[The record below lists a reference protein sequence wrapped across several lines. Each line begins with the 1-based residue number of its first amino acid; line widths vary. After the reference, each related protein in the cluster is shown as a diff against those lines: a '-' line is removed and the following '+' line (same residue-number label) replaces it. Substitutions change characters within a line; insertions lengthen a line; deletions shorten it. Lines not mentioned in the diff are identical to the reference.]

1 MPTPLRRRLRLFR
14 RYAITATALALVA
27 IALLVGAASQ
37 ALPLAEQRPQ
47 QIAAWLSERA
57 GQPIAFDRLQTEW
70 TRRGPLLRL
79 DGLRIGPHGEVRVG
93 QAEILLAMYAGLLP
107 GHSLTEV
114 RLRGL
119 ALTLQR
125 SDDGVW
131 SVQGLPAGRRSDPL
145 EALRRLGEI
154 QVAEARLRVAAPS
167 IGVDTTLPRIDLRL
181 RVNGST
187 VKVGSRA
194 WIDLQRAPLTTVIAF
209 DRDSGDG
216 STYAQADPA
225 DLAAWAALLQFGG
238 MRVDGGGGRLQA
250 WAQLRARR
258 ITAVTVDADLQQLRL
273 SGAALPEQTARRTL
287 VWERLQARARW
298 QTIDG
303 GWRMDAPLLRL
314 GQAARLQRLDG
325 LSIAGGRRYAVVG
338 KHLDVSGLIAAAALS
353 EQLSPGLRRWLSLSR
368 PQLRLADLQI
378 AGEQGGAVR
387 AQGRIEELGFL
398 PVGNAPGISG
408 LRGRIDGDA
417 QAIQLDPAADAT
429 LRFDWPT
436 GFGVVHEL
444 QLAGSIVGWRDG
456 AGWQVATPALR
467 VQARDYGASVRGGL
481 WFQNDGS
488 RPRIQ
493 LATQLDDVALPVAR
507 KFWIR
512 SKMSKAAID
521 WLDTA
526 VAGGVITGGTGLVSG
541 DLDDWPFDNND
552 GRFEAFG
559 QIRDGVIPFNPD
571 WPAMEQ
577 VQADLRFI
585 GNGFSLQGKGE
596 LAGAPIASLEAGI
609 PSFATSELYVRAST
623 RADAAQLLGMLR
635 KSPLE
640 QRYGDTLRN
649 LTVSGPAAVSF
660 DLLRPLR
667 TGGVG
672 GHLQGTV
679 ALQGARLG
687 DARWNLAFDQVSGQ
701 AEYRD
706 SGFAA
711 ERLSVQHQGRSGELS
726 LRAGGFVQDPKQAFE
741 ACFGATL
748 DAKELFDR
756 APQMEWLRPYVHG
769 SAPWQVGVDVPLT
782 SPGQADAQALLTLRS
797 QLVGITLDLPAPL
810 DKAATQPLDT
820 QVRVALPVGDGDIDV
835 AFGKLVA
842 LKASSQGNQTGVRV
856 VMGTDTVTERPPANG
871 LVVTGR
877 TASLD
882 AIDWISLARGSSE
895 PDMPP
900 LPGQPAA
907 PKQDAVPLQ
916 QVDVQADR
924 LLMIGGVFPQTRL
937 RLRPTRDAVAV
948 TLDGPSLAGQLS
960 VPNADGAAVQGKLS
974 TVHWQPVAA
983 PAEPAAPEPGDPL
996 AGALPEPARRAVA
1009 EFDPVS
1015 IPPLSLDIDDL
1026 QVGKMTLGAA
1036 TLRSSRLT
1044 DGMQVDQLQLRSND
1058 QNIGLTGAWRG
1069 KGDSASTRLSARV
1082 DSRNLGN
1089 LLQNLTLGGQLRGGE
1104 GQLELNA
1111 GWQGSPTGFALGSLD
1126 GDLKIDVRNG
1136 QLLEVDPGA
1145 GRVLGL
1151 LSVAQLPRRLM
1162 FDFRD
1167 FFSKGLAF
1175 NKLDGQVRFGEGFA
1189 RTDAIRIEGPAADI
1203 AIRGQTDL
1211 RAQTFDQTVD
1221 VNPKAGNLLTVVGAV
1236 AGGPVGAAVGAAANA
1251 VLGKPLG
1258 AIGAKTYH
1266 VTGPWKDPQVD
1277 VVEREVRERAPGKPP
1292 AEGAPAATPGAP
1304 GRSPR

>member
-14 RYAITATALALVA
+14 RYAITACALAVVA
-27 IALLVGAASQ
+27 VALLVGAASQ
-37 ALPLAEQRPQ
+37 ALPLAEEHPQ
-47 QIAAWLSERA
+47 QIADWLSQRA
-57 GQPIAFDRLQTEW
+57 GQPIAFDRLDTEW

-93 QAEILLAMYAGLLP
+93 QAEVLLAMYAGLLP

-131 SVQGLPAGRRSDPL
+131 SVQGLPSGKRSDPL

-154 QVAEARLRVAAPS
+154 QLAEARLKVNAPS
-167 IGVDTTLPRIDLRL
+167 IGLDTALPRIDLRL
-181 RVNGST
+181 RVSGST
-187 VKVGSRA
+187 VKVGSRS
-194 WIDLQRAPLTTVIAF
+194 WIDLKRAPLTAVLEF

-216 STYAQADPA
+216 SAYAQADPA
-225 DLAAWAALLQFGG
+225 DLVAWASLLQVGG

-258 ITAVTVDADLQQLRL
+258 ITGVTVDADLTQIAL
-273 SGAALPEQTARRTL
+273 SGAPLPDETARRTL
-287 VWERLQARARW
+287 RWERLQARARW
-298 QTIDG
+298 HTIDG
-303 GWRMDAPLLRL
+303 GWRLDAPVLRL
-314 GQAARLQRLDG
+314 GQAAALQHLDG
-325 LSIAGGRRYAVVG
+325 LSIAGGRHYAVVARQG
-338 KHLDVSGLIAAAALS
+338 EVSGLIAAAALS
-353 EQLSPGLRRWLSLSR
+353 DQLSPALRRWLTLSK
-368 PQLRLADLQI
+368 PQLRVADLQI

-387 AQGRIEELGFL
+387 AQGQIEELGFL
-398 PVGNAPGISG
+398 PVGNSPGISG

-417 QAIQLDPAADAT
+417 QGGELETAPDAMV
-429 LRFDWPT
+429 RFDWPT
-436 GFGVVHEL
+436 GFGVVHEI
-444 QLAGSIVGWRDG
+444 QLAGRIVGWREG

-467 VQARDYGASVRGGL
+467 VQARDYGANVRGGL

-488 RPRIQ
+488 RPRMQ
-493 LATQLDDVALPVAR
+493 LAAQLDDVALPVAR

-521 WLDTA
+521 WLDMA

-541 DLDDWPFDNND
+541 DLDQWPFDDND

-559 QIRDGVIPFNPD
+559 QIREGTIRFSPD
-571 WPAMEQ
+571 WPAMDQ
-577 VQADLRFI
+577 VQADLRFV
-585 GNGFSLQGKGE
+585 GNGFSLQGSGD
-596 LAGAPIASLEAGI
+596 LAGTPIAQLDAGI
-609 PSFATSELYVRAST
+609 PSFKTSELYVRAST
-623 RADAAQLLGMLR
+623 QADAAQLLGMLR

-649 LTVSGPAAVSF
+649 LSVSGPATVRF

-667 TGGVG
+667 TNGVG

-679 ALQGARLG
+679 ALQGAKLA

-711 ERLSVQHQGRSGELS
+711 EHLSVQHQGRTGELA

-741 ACFGATL
+741 ARFGATV
-748 DAKELFDR
+748 DVKELFDR

-769 SAPWQVGVDVPLT
+769 SAPWQVGVDVPLPT
-782 SPGQADAQALLTLRS
+782 PGQADAQALLTLRS
-797 QLVGITLDLPAPL
+797 ELVGTTLDLPAPL
-810 DKAATQPLDT
+810 DKAASQPLDT
-820 QVRVALPVGDGDIDV
+820 QVKLALPVGDGDIDV

-842 LKASSQGNQTGVRV
+842 LKASSQGDQTGVRV

-882 AIDWISLARGSSE
+882 AIDWISLARGSSDA
-895 PDMPP
+895 DMPP
-900 LPGQPAA
+900 LPGQPAT
-907 PKQDAVPLQ
+907 PRKDAVPLQ

-948 TLDGPSLAGQLS
+948 TLDGPSLAGQLT
-960 VPNADGAAVQGKLS
+960 VPNADGGIVQGKLS
-974 TVHWQPVAA
+974 TVRWQPVADA
-983 PAEPAAPEPGDPL
+983 PEPAAPEPGDPL

-1015 IPPLSLDIDDL
+1015 IPPLALDIDDL
-1026 QVGKMTLGAA
+1026 RVGKMTLGAA
-1036 TLRSSRLT
+1036 ILRSSRLT
-1044 DGMQVDQLQLRSND
+1044 DGMQVDQLQLRSDD
-1058 QNIGLTGAWRG
+1058 QSIGLTGAWRG
-1069 KGDSASTRLSARV
+1069 KGDAASTRLSARV

-1126 GDLKIDVRNG
+1126 GNLKVDVRNG

-1175 NKLDGQVRFGEGFA
+1175 NTLDGEVRFGDGFA
-1189 RTDAIRIEGPAADI
+1189 RTDAIRIAGPAAEI

-1277 VVEREVRERAPGKPP
+1277 VVEREARERAPSKPVPAGKP
-1292 AEGAPAATPGAP
+1292 AAP
-1304 GRSPR
+1304 PR

>member
-14 RYAITATALALVA
+14 RYAITACALAVVA
-27 IALLVGAASQ
+27 VALLVGAASQ
-37 ALPLAEQRPQ
+37 LLPLAEEHPQ
-47 QIAAWLSERA
+47 QIADWLSQRA
-57 GQPIAFDRLQTEW
+57 GQQIAFDRLDTEW

-79 DGLRIGPHGEVRVG
+79 DGLRIGPHGDVRVG

-131 SVQGLPAGRRSDPL
+131 SVQGLPSGKRSDPL
-145 EALRRLGEI
+145 DALRRLGEI
-154 QVAEARLRVAAPS
+154 QLAEARLKVSAPS
-167 IGVDTTLPRIDLRL
+167 IGLDTSLPRIDLRL
-181 RVNGST
+181 RVSGST
-187 VKVGSRA
+187 VKVGSRS
-194 WIDLQRAPLTTVIAF
+194 WIDLTRAPLTAVLDF
-209 DRDSGDG
+209 NRDSGDG
-216 STYAQADPA
+216 SAYLQSDPA
-225 DLAAWAALLQFGG
+225 DLAAWASLLQLGG

-258 ITAVTVDADLQQLRL
+258 ITSVVVDADLTQIAL
-273 SGAALPEQTARRTL
+273 SGAPLPDETARRAL
-287 VWERLQARARW
+287 RWERLQARTRW
-298 QTIDG
+298 RTIDG
-303 GWRMDAPLLRL
+303 GWRLDAPVLRL
-314 GQAARLQRLDG
+314 GQAAALQRLDG
-325 LSIAGGRRYAVVG
+325 LSIAGGRRYAVAAKQG
-338 KHLDVSGLIAAAALS
+338 DVSGLIAAAALS
-353 EQLSPGLRRWLSLSR
+353 DQLSPALRRWLILSK
-368 PQLRLADLQI
+368 PQLRVADLQI
-378 AGEQGGAVR
+378 AGEQGGPVR
-387 AQGRIEELGFL
+387 AQGQIEELGFL
-398 PVGNAPGISG
+398 PVGNSPGITG
-408 LRGRIDGDA
+408 LRGRVDGDA
-417 QAIQLDPAADAT
+417 QGGELETAPDAT
-429 LRFDWPT
+429 VRFDWPT
-436 GFGVVHEL
+436 GFGVVHEI
-444 QLAGSIVGWRDG
+444 QLAGKIVGWREG

-467 VQARDYGASVRGGL
+467 VQAKDYGANVRGGL
-481 WFQNDGS
+481 WFQNDGT
-488 RPRIQ
+488 RPRMQ
-493 LATQLDDVALPVAR
+493 LAAQLDDVALPVAR

-521 WLDTA
+521 WLDMA

-541 DLDDWPFDNND
+541 DLDQWPFDNND

-559 QIRDGVIPFNPD
+559 QIRDGTIRFSPD
-571 WPAMEQ
+571 WPAMQQ

-585 GNGFSLQGKGE
+585 GNGFSLQGNGD
-596 LAGAPIASLEAGI
+596 LAGTPIAQLDAGI
-609 PSFATSELYVRAST
+609 PSFKTSELYVRAST
-623 RADAAQLLGMLR
+623 QADAAQLLGMLR

-649 LTVSGPAAVSF
+649 LTVSGPATVNF

-667 TGGVG
+667 TKGVG

-679 ALQGARLG
+679 ALQAAKLA

-711 ERLSVQHQGRSGELS
+711 EHLSVQHQGRTGELA
-726 LRAGGFVQDPKQAFE
+726 LRAGGFVQDPAQAFE
-741 ACFGATL
+741 ARLNATL

-769 SAPWQVGVDVPLT
+769 SAPWQVGVDVPLPT
-782 SPGQADAQALLTLRS
+782 PSQPDAQALLTLRS
-797 QLVGITLDLPAPL
+797 ELMGTTLDLPAPL
-810 DKAATQPLDT
+810 DKAASQPLDT
-820 QVRVALPVGDGDIDV
+820 QVKVALPVGDGDIDV

-842 LKASSQGNQTGVRV
+842 LKASSRGDQTGVRV

-882 AIDWISLARGSSE
+882 AIDWISLARGSSDSDA
-895 PDMPP
+895 DMPP
-900 LPGQPAA
+900 LPGQPAP
-907 PKQDAVPLQ
+907 PKKDAVPLQ
-916 QVDVQADR
+916 QVDVQADK

-948 TLDGPSLAGQLS
+948 TLDGPSLAGQLT
-960 VPNADGAAVQGKLS
+960 VPNADGGIVQGKLS
-974 TVHWQPVAA
+974 TVRWQPVADA
-983 PAEPAAPEPGDPL
+983 PEPAAPEPGDPL

-1015 IPPLSLDIDDL
+1015 IPPLALDIDDL
-1026 QVGKMTLGAA
+1026 RVGKMTLGAA
-1036 TLRSSRLT
+1036 ILRSSRLT
-1044 DGMQVDQLQLRSND
+1044 DGMQVDQLQLRSDD
-1058 QNIGLTGAWRG
+1058 QSIGLTGAWRG
-1069 KGDSASTRLSARV
+1069 KGDAASTRLSARV

-1126 GDLKIDVRNG
+1126 GNLKVDVRNG

-1175 NKLDGQVRFGEGFA
+1175 NTLDGEVRFGDGFA
-1189 RTDAIRIEGPAADI
+1189 RTDAIRIAGPAAEI

-1277 VVEREVRERAPGKPP
+1277 VVEREARERAPSKPAPTGKP
-1292 AEGAPAATPGAP
+1292 AA
-1304 GRSPR
+1304 SPR

>member
-14 RYAITATALALVA
+14 RYAITACALAVVA
-27 IALLVGAASQ
+27 VALLVGAASQ
-37 ALPLAEQRPQ
+37 ALPLAEEHPQ
-47 QIAAWLSERA
+47 QIADWLSQRA
-57 GQPIAFDRLQTEW
+57 GQPIAFDRLDTEW

-93 QAEILLAMYAGLLP
+93 QAEVLLAMYAGLLP

-131 SVQGLPAGRRSDPL
+131 SVQGLPSGKRSDPL

-154 QVAEARLRVAAPS
+154 QLAEARLKVNAPS
-167 IGVDTTLPRIDLRL
+167 IGLDTALPRIDLRL
-181 RVNGST
+181 RVSGST
-187 VKVGSRA
+187 VKVGSRS
-194 WIDLQRAPLTTVIAF
+194 WIDLKRAPLTAVLEF

-216 STYAQADPA
+216 SAYAQADPA
-225 DLAAWAALLQFGG
+225 DLAAWASLLQVGG

-258 ITAVTVDADLQQLRL
+258 ITGVTVDADLTQIAL
-273 SGAALPEQTARRTL
+273 SGAPLPDETARRTL
-287 VWERLQARARW
+287 RWERLQARARW
-298 QTIDG
+298 HTIDG
-303 GWRMDAPLLRL
+303 GWRLDAPVLRL
-314 GQAARLQRLDG
+314 GQAAALQHLDG
-325 LSIAGGRRYAVVG
+325 LSIAGGRHYAVVARQG
-338 KHLDVSGLIAAAALS
+338 EVSGLIAAAALS
-353 EQLSPGLRRWLSLSR
+353 DQLSPALRRWLTLSK
-368 PQLRLADLQI
+368 PQLRVADLQI

-387 AQGRIEELGFL
+387 AQGQIEELGFL
-398 PVGNAPGISG
+398 PVGNSPGISG

-417 QAIQLDPAADAT
+417 QGGELETAPGAT
-429 LRFDWPT
+429 VRFDWPT
-436 GFGVVHEL
+436 GFGVVHEI
-444 QLAGSIVGWRDG
+444 QLAGKIVGWREG

-467 VQARDYGASVRGGL
+467 VQARDYGANVRGGL
-481 WFQNDGS
+481 WFQNDGT
-488 RPRIQ
+488 RPRMQ
-493 LATQLDDVALPVAR
+493 LAAQLDDVALPVAR

-521 WLDTA
+521 WLDMA

-541 DLDDWPFDNND
+541 DLDQWPFDDND

-559 QIRDGVIPFNPD
+559 QIREGTIRFSPD
-571 WPAMEQ
+571 WPAMDQ
-577 VQADLRFI
+577 VQADLRFV
-585 GNGFSLQGKGE
+585 GNGFSLQGSGD
-596 LAGAPIASLEAGI
+596 LAGTPIAQLDAGI
-609 PSFATSELYVRAST
+609 PSFKTSELYVRAST
-623 RADAAQLLGMLR
+623 QADAAQLLGMLR

-649 LTVSGPAAVSF
+649 LSVSGPATVRF

-667 TGGVG
+667 TNGVG

-679 ALQGARLG
+679 ALQGAKLA

-711 ERLSVQHQGRSGELS
+711 EHLSVQHQGRTGELA
-726 LRAGGFVQDPKQAFE
+726 LRAGGFVQDPRQAFE
-741 ACFGATL
+741 ARFGATV
-748 DAKELFDR
+748 DVKELFDR

-769 SAPWQVGVDVPLT
+769 SAPWQVGVDVPLPT
-782 SPGQADAQALLTLRS
+782 PGQADAQALLTLRS
-797 QLVGITLDLPAPL
+797 ELVGTTLDLPAPL
-810 DKAATQPLDT
+810 DKAASQPLDT
-820 QVRVALPVGDGDIDV
+820 QVKLALPVGDGDIDV

-842 LKASSQGNQTGVRV
+842 LKASSHGDQTGVRV

-882 AIDWISLARGSSE
+882 AIDWISLARGSSDA
-895 PDMPP
+895 DMPP
-900 LPGQPAA
+900 LPGQPAT
-907 PKQDAVPLQ
+907 PRKDAVPLQ

-948 TLDGPSLAGQLS
+948 TLDGPSLAGQLT
-960 VPNADGAAVQGKLS
+960 VPNADGGIVQGKLS
-974 TVHWQPVAA
+974 TVRWQPVADA
-983 PAEPAAPEPGDPL
+983 PEPAAPEPGDPL

-1015 IPPLSLDIDDL
+1015 IPPLALDIDDL
-1026 QVGKMTLGAA
+1026 RVGKMTLGAA
-1036 TLRSSRLT
+1036 ILRSSRLT
-1044 DGMQVDQLQLRSND
+1044 DGMQVDQLQLRSDD
-1058 QNIGLTGAWRG
+1058 QSIGLTGAWRG
-1069 KGDSASTRLSARV
+1069 KGDAASTRLSARV

-1126 GDLKIDVRNG
+1126 GNLKVDIRNG

-1175 NKLDGQVRFGEGFA
+1175 NTLDGEVRFGDGFA
-1189 RTDAIRIEGPAADI
+1189 RTDAIRIAGPAAEI

-1277 VVEREVRERAPGKPP
+1277 VVEREARERAPSKPVPAGKP
-1292 AEGAPAATPGAP
+1292 AAP
-1304 GRSPR
+1304 PR

>member
-14 RYAITATALALVA
+14 RYAITASALALVA
-27 IALLVGAASQ
+27 LAVLVGAASQ
-37 ALPLAEQRPQ
+37 VLPLAEQHPQ

-57 GQPIAFDRLQTEW
+57 GQPIRFDRLQTEW

-79 DGLRIGPHGEVRVG
+79 DGLRIGPNGDVRVG
-93 QAEILLAMYAGLLP
+93 QAEVVLAMYAGLLP
-107 GHSLTEV
+107 GHALTEV
-114 RLRGL
+114 RLRGVTF
-119 ALTLQR
+119 TLQR
-125 SDDGVW
+125 GDDGVW
-131 SVQGLPAGRRSDPL
+131 SVQGLPSGRHADPL
-145 EALRRLGEI
+145 DALRRLGEI
-154 QVAEARLRVAAPS
+154 QVSEARLHIDAPS
-167 IGVDTTLPRIDLRL
+167 IGLDTTLPRIDLRL
-181 RVNGST
+181 RVQGAT
-187 VKVGSRA
+187 LRVGSRS
-194 WIDLQRAPLTTVIAF
+194 WIDPARAPLTSVLEF

-216 STYAQADPA
+216 SAYAQAAPA
-225 DLAAWAALLQFGG
+225 DLAAWASLLQAGG
-238 MRVDGGGGRLQA
+238 VRVDGGSGRLQA

-258 ITAVTVDADLQQLRL
+258 VSAVTVVADLTQVQL
-273 SGAALPEQTARRTL
+273 SGAPLAGESARRTL
-287 VWERLQARARW
+287 KWERLQARARW
-298 QTIDG
+298 QTVAG
-303 GWRMDAPLLRL
+303 GWRLDAPQLRL
-314 GQAARLQRLDG
+314 GSANTLQHLDG
-325 LSIAGGRRYAVVG
+325 LSIAAGRRYAVVG
-338 KHLDVSGLIAAAALS
+338 DALDVSGLIAAAALS
-353 EQLSPGLRRWLSLSR
+353 DQLSPGLRRWLALSR
-368 PQLRLADLQI
+368 PQLRVSKLQL

-387 AQGRIEELGFL
+387 AQGQVEELAFQ
-398 PVGNAPGISG
+398 PVGKSPGISG
-408 LRGRIDGDA
+408 LRGHFDGDA
-417 QAIQLDPAADAT
+417 QAIALQTAPDAT

-436 GFGVVHEL
+436 GFGVVHEV
-444 QLAGSIVGWRDG
+444 QLAGSIVGWREGD
-456 AGWQVATPALR
+456 GWQVATPALR
-467 VQARDYGASVRGGL
+467 VQAKDYGANLRGGM
-481 WFQNDGS
+481 WFQNDGT
-488 RPRIQ
+488 RPRIS
-493 LATQLDDVALPVAR
+493 LAAQLDDAALPVAR

-512 SKMSKAAID
+512 SKLSKAAID
-521 WLDTA
+521 WLDMA
-526 VAGGVITGGTGLVSG
+526 VAGGVVTGGTGLVSG

-559 QIRDGVIPFNPD
+559 QIRDGEIRFQPD
-571 WPAMEQ
+571 WPAMNQ

-585 GNGFSLQGKGE
+585 GNGFSLQGSGA
-596 LAGAPIASLEAGI
+596 LAGTPVAQFEAGI
-609 PSFATSELYVRAST
+609 PNFATSELYVRAST
-623 RADAAQLLGMLR
+623 QADTAQLLGMLR
-635 KSPLE
+635 SSPLE
-640 QRYGDTLRN
+640 RRYGDTLHN
-649 LTVSGPAAVSF
+649 LTTSGPAAVTF

-667 TGGVG
+667 TKGVG

-679 ALQGARLG
+679 ALQGAKLA

-701 AEYRD
+701 AQYRD
-706 SGFAA
+706 SGFGA
-711 ERLSVQHQGRSGELS
+711 EHLSVQHQGRTGELA
-726 LRAGGFVQDPKQAFE
+726 LRAGGFVQDPAQAFE
-741 ACFGATL
+741 ARFGATL

-769 SAPWQVGVDVPLT
+769 SAPWQVGVDVPLAR
-782 SPGQADAQALLTLRS
+782 PGQPDVPAQLTLRS
-797 QLVGITLDLPAPL
+797 QLVGTTLDLPAPL
-810 DKAATQPLDT
+810 DKPATQPLDT
-820 QVRVALPVGDGDIDV
+820 RVKVALPVGNGDIDV
-835 AFGKLVA
+835 AFGQLVA
-842 LKASSQGNQTGVRV
+842 VKASSQGTQTGVRV

-871 LVVTGR
+871 LVVNGR

-882 AIDWISLARGSSE
+882 AIDWISLARGSAE

-900 LPGQPAA
+900 LPGQPAQ
-907 PKQDAVPLQ
+907 PSEKLPLL
-916 QVDVQADR
+916 QVDVQADK

-948 TLDGPSLAGQLS
+948 TLDGPSLAGQLT

-974 TVHWQPVAA
+974 TVRWQPVAA
-983 PAEPAAPEPGDPL
+983 APEPAAPEPGDPL

-1026 QVGKMTLGAA
+1026 RVGKMTLGAA

-1044 DGMQVDQLQLRSND
+1044 DGMQVDQLQLRSDD

-1069 KGDSASTRLSARV
+1069 KGEAASTRLSARV

-1111 GWQGSPTGFALGSLD
+1111 GWQGSPTGFALGSLEGNLTVD
-1126 GDLKIDVRNG
+1126 ARNG

-1175 NKLDGQVRFGEGFA
+1175 NKLAGEVRFGHGFA

-1266 VTGPWKDPQVD
+1266 VTGPWKEPQVD
-1277 VVEREVRERAPGKPP
+1277 VVDRDARERAPARP
-1292 AEGAPAATPGAP
+1292 APDKAP
-1304 GRSPR
+1304 R

>member
-14 RYAITATALALVA
+14 RYAITTAALALVA
-27 IALLVGAASQ
+27 VALLVGAASQ
-37 ALPLAEQRPQ
+37 VLPLAEQRPQ
-47 QIAAWLSERA
+47 QIAAWLSQRA

-125 SDDGVW
+125 GDDGGW
-131 SVQGLPAGRRSDPL
+131 SVQGLPSGGRSDPL

-154 QVAEARLRVAAPS
+154 QVAEARLQVTAPS
-167 IGVDTTLPRIDLRL
+167 IGLETTLPRIDLRL
-181 RVNGST
+181 RVSGST
-187 VKVGSRA
+187 VKVGSHA
-194 WIDLQRAPLTTVIAF
+194 WIDLQRAPLTIVIAF

-216 STYAQADPA
+216 SAYAQADPA
-225 DLAAWAALLQFGG
+225 DLAAWASLLQFGG

-250 WAQLRARR
+250 WAHLHARR
-258 ITAVTVDADLQQLRL
+258 ITGVSVDADLQQLRL
-273 SGAALPEQTARRTL
+273 SGAALPGETARRTL

-303 GWRMDAPLLRL
+303 GWRVDAPLLRL
-314 GQAARLQRLDG
+314 GQAAKLQHLDG
-325 LSIAGGRRYAVVG
+325 LSVAGGRRYALVG
-338 KHLDVSGLIAAAALS
+338 QRVDVSGLIAAAALS
-353 EQLSPGLRRWLSLSR
+353 DQLSPGLRRWLSVSK
-368 PQLRLADLQI
+368 PQLRLADLQV
-378 AGEQGGAVR
+378 AGEQGGALR
-387 AQGRIEELGFL
+387 AQGQIEELAFS
-398 PVGNAPGISG
+398 PVGNSPGISG
-408 LRGRIDGDA
+408 LRGHLDGDA
-417 QAIQLDPAADAT
+417 QAVELDTASDAT
-429 LRFDWPT
+429 VRFDWPT
-436 GFGVVHEL
+436 GFGVVHEI
-444 QLAGSIVGWRDG
+444 QLAGKIVGWREG

-467 VQARDYGASVRGGL
+467 VQAKDYGAHVRGGL

-512 SKMSKAAID
+512 SKMSKLAID
-521 WLDTA
+521 WLDKA
-526 VAGGVITGGTGLVSG
+526 VAGGVITGGTCLVSG
-541 DLDDWPFDNND
+541 DLDDWPFDGND

-559 QIRDGVIPFNPD
+559 HIRDGVIAFNPD
-571 WPAMEQ
+571 WPAMGQ
-577 VQADLRFI
+577 VQADLSFL
-585 GNGFSLQGKGE
+585 GNGVSLRGSGD
-596 LAGAPIASLEAGI
+596 LAGAPIAQLEAGI
-609 PSFATSELYVRAST
+609 PNFATSELYVRAST
-623 RADAAQLLGMLR
+623 QADATQLLGILR
-635 KSPLE
+635 KSPSE
-640 QRYGDTLRN
+640 RRYGDTLRN
-649 LTVSGPAAVSF
+649 LTVSGPATVTF

-667 TGGVG
+667 TRGVG

-679 ALQGARLG
+679 ALRGAKLG

-706 SGFAA
+706 TGFAA
-711 ERLSVQHQGRSGELS
+711 EHLSVQHQGRSGELS

-741 ACFGATL
+741 ARFAATL
-748 DAKELFDR
+748 DAKDLFDR
-756 APQMEWLRPYVHG
+756 APQMEWLRPYVRG
-769 SAPWQVGVDVPLT
+769 SAPWQVDVDVPLPP
-782 SPGQADAQALLTLRS
+782 PGQTDAKAMLSLRS
-797 QLVGITLDLPAPL
+797 DLVGTTLDLPAPL
-810 DKAATQPLDT
+810 DKPAMQSLATQVT
-820 QVRVALPVGDGDIDV
+820 VALPVGNGDIDV

-871 LVVTGR
+871 LIVTGR

-900 LPGQPAA
+900 VPGQPE
-907 PKQDAVPLQ
+907 PGKNAVPLQ
-916 QVDVQADR
+916 QVDVQADK

-974 TVHWQPVAA
+974 TVHWQPLVA
-983 PAEPAAPEPGDPL
+983 PAEPATPEPGDPL

-1036 TLRSSRLT
+1036 TLRSSRLS

-1058 QNIGLTGAWRG
+1058 QSIGLTGAWRG
-1069 KGDSASTRLSARV
+1069 KGEAASTRLSARV
-1082 DSRNLGN
+1082 DSRNLGS
-1089 LLQNLTLGGQLRGGE
+1089 LLQNLTLGGQLRGGQ

-1111 GWQGSPTGFALGSLD
+1111 GWQGSPTGFALGSLE
-1126 GDLKIDVRNG
+1126 GDLKIDVRDG

-1175 NKLDGQVRFGEGFA
+1175 NKLAGEVRFGDGLA

-1266 VTGPWKDPQVD
+1266 VTGPWKEPQVD
-1277 VVEREVRERAPGKPP
+1277 VVDREARERAPSKPSSSS
-1292 AEGAPAATPGAP
+1292 TPGPGASKPGTAP
-1304 GRSPR
+1304 R

>member
-14 RYAITATALALVA
+14 RYAITAVALVVVA
-27 IALLVGAASQ
+27 VALLVGAASQ
-37 ALPLAEQRPQ
+37 ALPLAEEHPQ
-47 QIAAWLSERA
+47 QIAAWLSQRA
-57 GQPIAFDRLQTEW
+57 GQQIAFDHLDTEW

-107 GHSLTEV
+107 GQSLTEV

-131 SVQGLPAGRRSDPL
+131 SVQGLPSARRSDPL

-154 QVAEARLRVAAPS
+154 QLTEARLRVAAPS
-167 IGVDTTLPRIDLRL
+167 IGLDTTLPRIDLRL

-187 VKVGSRA
+187 VRVGSRN
-194 WIDLQRAPLTTVIAF
+194 WIDLKRAPLTGVLAF

-216 STYAQADPA
+216 SVYAQAAPA
-225 DLAAWAALLQFGG
+225 DLAAWTSLLTLGG
-238 MRVDGGGGRLQA
+238 LRVEGGSGRVQA

-258 ITAVTVDADLQQLRL
+258 ITGVTVDADLTQLAL
-273 SGAALPEQTARRTL
+273 SGAPLAEETARRTL
-287 VWERLQARARW
+287 HWERLQARARW

-303 GWRMDAPLLRL
+303 GWRLDAPRLRL
-314 GQAARLQRLDG
+314 GQAGTVQQLDG
-325 LSIAGGRRYAVVG
+325 LSIAGGRRYAVAVG
-338 KHLDVSGLIAAAALS
+338 KADVSGLIAAAALS
-353 EQLSPGLRRWLSLSR
+353 DRLSPALRRWLTLSK
-368 PQLRLADLQI
+368 PQLRVADVQI
-378 AGEQGGAVR
+378 AGEQGGPVR
-387 AQGRIEELGFL
+387 AQGQIEELGFL
-398 PVGNAPGISG
+398 PVGNSPGISG
-408 LRGRIDGDA
+408 LRGRVDGDA
-417 QAIQLDPAADAT
+417 QGGELDTAPDAT
-429 LRFDWPT
+429 VRFDWPT
-436 GFGVVHEL
+436 GFGVVHEI
-444 QLAGSIVGWRDG
+444 QLAGKIVGWRDG

-467 VQARDYGASVRGGL
+467 VQAREYGANVRGGL

-488 RPRIQ
+488 RPRMQ
-493 LATQLDDVALPVAR
+493 LAAQLDDVALPVAR

-521 WLDTA
+521 WLDMA
-526 VAGGVITGGTGLVSG
+526 VAGGVVTGGTGLVSG
-541 DLDDWPFDNND
+541 DLDEWPFDNND

-559 QIRDGVIPFNPD
+559 HIRDGVIRFQPD

-577 VQADLRFI
+577 VQADLRFVA
-585 GNGFSLQGKGE
+585 NGFSLQGSGD
-596 LAGAPIASLEAGI
+596 LAGTPIRQLEAGI
-609 PSFATSELYVRAST
+609 PSFTTSELYVRAST
-623 RADAAQLLGMLR
+623 QADAAQLLGMLR

-640 QRYGDTLRN
+640 RRYGDTLRN

-667 TGGVG
+667 THGVG

-679 ALQGARLG
+679 ALQGARLA

-711 ERLSVQHQGRSGELS
+711 EQLSVQHQGRSGTLA
-726 LRAGGFVQDPKQAFE
+726 LRAGGFVQDPGQAFE
-741 ACFGATL
+741 ARLGATL

-769 SAPWQVGVDVPLT
+769 SAPWQVGVDVPLPT
-782 SPGQADAQALLTLRS
+782 PGQLDAQAMLTLRS
-797 QLVGITLDLPAPL
+797 ELVGTTLDLPAPL
-810 DKAATQPLDT
+810 DKPAARPLDT
-820 QVRVALPVGDGDIDV
+820 QVKVALPVGDGDIDV

-842 LKASSQGNQTGVRV
+842 LKASSHGEQTGVRV
-856 VMGTDTVTERPPANG
+856 VMGTDTVSERPPANG

-882 AIDWISLARGSSE
+882 AIDWISLARGSSAA
-895 PDMPP
+895 DMPP
-900 LPGQPAA
+900 LPGQPAT
-907 PKQDAVPLQ
+907 PKKDAVPLQ

-948 TLDGPSLAGQLS
+948 TLDGPSLAGQLT
-960 VPNADGAAVQGKLS
+960 VPNADGGTVQGKLG
-974 TVHWQPVAA
+974 TVRWQPVAEA
-983 PAEPAAPEPGDPL
+983 PEPAAPEPGDPL

-1015 IPPLSLDIDDL
+1015 IPPLALDIDDL
-1026 QVGKMTLGAA
+1026 RVGKMTFGAA

-1044 DGMQVDQLQLRSND
+1044 DGMQVDQLQLRSED
-1058 QNIGLTGAWRG
+1058 QSIGLTGAWRG
-1069 KGDSASTRLSARV
+1069 KGEAASTRLSARV

-1126 GDLKIDVRNG
+1126 GNLKVDVRNG
-1136 QLLEVDPGA
+1136 QLLEVEPGA

-1175 NKLDGQVRFGEGFA
+1175 NTLDGEVRFGEGFA
-1189 RTDAIRIEGPAADI
+1189 RTDAIRIAGPAADI

-1277 VVEREVRERAPGKPP
+1277 VVERDVRERAPGKP
-1292 AEGAPAATPGAP
+1292 AAPTATPGTP

>member
-1 MPTPLRRRLRLFR
+1 MPAPLRRRLRLFC
-14 RYAITATALALVA
+14 RYAITAGALALVA
-27 IALLVGAASQ
+27 LALLVGAASQ
-37 ALPLAEQRPQ
+37 ALPLVEEHPQ
-47 QIAAWLSERA
+47 QSAEWLSQRA

-79 DGLRIGPHGEVRVG
+79 DGLRVGPHGEVRVG
-93 QAEILLAMYAGLLP
+93 QAEILLAIYAGLLP

-131 SVQGLPAGRRSDPL
+131 SVQGLPSGRHGDPL
-145 EALRRLGEI
+145 DALRRLGEI
-154 QVAEARLRVAAPS
+154 QVAEARLHVVAPS
-167 IGVDTTLPRIDLRL
+167 IGLDTTLPRIDLRL
-181 RVNGST
+181 RVIGST
-187 VKVGSRA
+187 VQVGSRS
-194 WIDLQRAPLTTVIAF
+194 WIDLKRAPLTTVMDF

-216 STYAQADPA
+216 SAYAQADPV
-225 DLAAWAALLQFGG
+225 DLGAWASLLQFGG
-238 MRVDGGGGRLQA
+238 LHVDGGGGHLQA

-258 ITAVTVDADLQQLRL
+258 ITCVTVEADLEQLRL
-273 SGAALPEQTARRTL
+273 SGAAMPTETARRTL
-287 VWERLQARARW
+287 IWERLQARARW

-303 GWRMDAPLLRL
+303 GWRLDAPLLRL
-314 GQAARLQRLDG
+314 GQAAKLQHLDG

-338 KHLDVSGLIAAAALS
+338 KHVDVSGLIAAAALS
-353 EQLSPGLRRWLSLSR
+353 DQLSPGLRRWLTLSK
-368 PQLRLADLQI
+368 PQLRVADLQI
-378 AGEQGGAVR
+378 AGEQGGTLR
-387 AQGRIEELGFL
+387 AQGQIEELGFL

-408 LRGRIDGDA
+408 LRGHIDGDA
-417 QAIQLDPAADAT
+417 QAVELETAPNAT

-436 GFGVVHEL
+436 GFGVVHAL
-444 QLAGSIVGWRDG
+444 QLAGKIVGWREG

-467 VQARDYGASVRGGL
+467 VQAKDYGASVRGGL

-488 RPRIQ
+488 RPRIE

-521 WLDTA
+521 WLDMA
-526 VAGGVITGGTGLVSG
+526 VAGGVVTGGTGLVSG
-541 DLDDWPFDNND
+541 DLDDWPFDNKD

-559 QIRDGVIPFNPD
+559 QIRDGVIRFNPD
-571 WPAMEQ
+571 WPAMEH
-577 VQADLRFI
+577 VQADLRFL
-585 GNGFSLQGKGE
+585 GNGFSLQGNGD
-596 LAGAPIASLEAGI
+596 LAGTPIATLEAGI

-623 RADAAQLLGMLR
+623 QTDAAQLLGMLR

-640 QRYGDTLRN
+640 SRYGDTLRN
-649 LTVSGPAAVSF
+649 IAVSGPATVTF

-667 TGGVG
+667 TQGVG

-679 ALQGARLG
+679 ALQGAKLG

-701 AEYRD
+701 AAYRD
-706 SGFAA
+706 TGFVA
-711 ERLSVQHQGRSGELS
+711 EHLSVQHQGRSGDLS

-741 ACFGATL
+741 ARFGATL
-748 DAKELFDR
+748 DARELFDR

-769 SAPWQVGVDVPLT
+769 SATWQVGVDVPLPP
-782 SPGQADAQALLTLRS
+782 PGQPDAQAMLTLRS
-797 QLVGITLDLPAPL
+797 ELVGTTLDLPAPL

-820 QVRVALPVGDGDIDV
+820 RVEVALPVGDGDIDV

-842 LKASSQGNQTGVRV
+842 LKASRQSNQTGVRV
-856 VMGTDTVTERPPANG
+856 VMGADTVTERPPVNG

-877 TASLD
+877 TASLN
-882 AIDWISLARGSSE
+882 AIDWISLARGSSA

-900 LPGQPAA
+900 LPGQPAT
-907 PKQDAVPLQ
+907 PKKDAVPLQ
-916 QVDVQADR
+916 QVDVQADK

-948 TLDGPSLAGQLS
+948 TLDGPSLEGQIT

-983 PAEPAAPEPGDPL
+983 PVEPTGPEPGDLL

-1044 DGMQVDQLQLRSND
+1044 DGMQVDQLQLRSDD

-1069 KGDSASTRLSARV
+1069 KGDAASTRLSVRV

-1126 GDLKIDVRNG
+1126 GNLTVDVRNG

-1175 NKLDGQVRFGEGFA
+1175 NKLAGEVRFDKGFA
-1189 RTDAIRIEGPAADI
+1189 RTEAIRIEGPAADI
-1203 AIRGQTDL
+1203 AIHGQADL

-1221 VNPKAGNLLTVVGAV
+1221 VSPKAGNLLTVVGAV

-1277 VVEREVRERAPGKPP
+1277 VVERKVS
-1292 AEGAPAATPGAP
+1292 TPQP
-1304 GRSPR
+1304 K

>member
-14 RYAITATALALVA
+14 RYAITACALAVVA
-27 IALLVGAASQ
+27 VALLVGAASQ
-37 ALPLAEQRPQ
+37 VLPLAEEHPQ
-47 QIAAWLSERA
+47 QIADWLSQRA
-57 GQPIAFDRLQTEW
+57 GQQIAFDRLDTEW

-79 DGLRIGPHGEVRVG
+79 DGLRIGPHGDVRVG

-131 SVQGLPAGRRSDPL
+131 SVQGLPSGKRSDPL
-145 EALRRLGEI
+145 DALRRLGEI
-154 QVAEARLRVAAPS
+154 QLAEARLKVSAPS
-167 IGVDTTLPRIDLRL
+167 IGLDTSLPRIDLRL
-181 RVNGST
+181 RVSGST
-187 VKVGSRA
+187 VKVGSRS
-194 WIDLQRAPLTTVIAF
+194 WIDLTRAPLTAVLDF
-209 DRDSGDG
+209 NRDSGDG
-216 STYAQADPA
+216 SAYLQSDPA
-225 DLAAWAALLQFGG
+225 DLAAWASLLQLGG

-258 ITAVTVDADLQQLRL
+258 ITSVVVDADLTQIAL
-273 SGAALPEQTARRTL
+273 SGAPLPDETARRAL
-287 VWERLQARARW
+287 RWERLQARTRW
-298 QTIDG
+298 RTIDG
-303 GWRMDAPLLRL
+303 GWRLDAPVLRL
-314 GQAARLQRLDG
+314 GQAAALQRLDG
-325 LSIAGGRRYAVVG
+325 LSIAGGRRYAVAAKQG
-338 KHLDVSGLIAAAALS
+338 DVSGLIAAAALS
-353 EQLSPGLRRWLSLSR
+353 DQLSPALRRWLILSK
-368 PQLRLADLQI
+368 PQLRVADLQI
-378 AGEQGGAVR
+378 AGEQGGPVR
-387 AQGRIEELGFL
+387 AQGQIEELGFL
-398 PVGNAPGISG
+398 PVGNSPGITG
-408 LRGRIDGDA
+408 LRGHVDGDA
-417 QAIQLDPAADAT
+417 QGGELDTAADAT
-429 LRFDWPT
+429 VRFDWPA
-436 GFGVVHEL
+436 GFGVVHEI
-444 QLAGSIVGWRDG
+444 QLAGKIVGWREG

-467 VQARDYGASVRGGL
+467 VQAKDYGANVRGGL
-481 WFQNDGS
+481 WFQNDGT
-488 RPRIQ
+488 RPRMQ
-493 LATQLDDVALPVAR
+493 LAAQLDDVALPVAR

-521 WLDTA
+521 WLDMA

-541 DLDDWPFDNND
+541 DLDQWPFDNND

-559 QIRDGVIPFNPD
+559 QIRDGTIRFSPD
-571 WPAMEQ
+571 WPAMQQ

-585 GNGFSLQGKGE
+585 GNGFSLQGSGD
-596 LAGAPIASLEAGI
+596 LAGTPIAQLDAGI
-609 PSFATSELYVRAST
+609 PSFKTSELYVRAST
-623 RADAAQLLGMLR
+623 QADAAQLLGMLR

-649 LTVSGPAAVSF
+649 LTVSGPATVSF

-667 TGGVG
+667 TKGVG

-679 ALQGARLG
+679 ALQGAKLA

-711 ERLSVQHQGRSGELS
+711 EHLSVQHQGRTGELA
-726 LRAGGFVQDPKQAFE
+726 LRAGGFVQDPAQAFE
-741 ACFGATL
+741 ARLNATL

-769 SAPWQVGVDVPLT
+769 SAPWQVGVDVPLPT
-782 SPGQADAQALLTLRS
+782 PSQPDAQTLLTLRS
-797 QLVGITLDLPAPL
+797 ELMGTTLDLPAPL
-810 DKAATQPLDT
+810 DKAASQPLDT
-820 QVRVALPVGDGDIDV
+820 QVKVALPVGDGDIDV

-842 LKASSQGNQTGVRV
+842 LKASSRGDQTGVRV

-882 AIDWISLARGSSE
+882 AIDWISLARGSSDSDA
-895 PDMPP
+895 DMPP
-900 LPGQPAA
+900 LPGQPAP
-907 PKQDAVPLQ
+907 PKKDAVPLQ
-916 QVDVQADR
+916 QVDVQADK

-948 TLDGPSLAGQLS
+948 TLDGPSLAGQLT
-960 VPNADGAAVQGKLS
+960 VPNADGGIVQGKLS
-974 TVHWQPVAA
+974 TVRWQPVADA
-983 PAEPAAPEPGDPL
+983 PEPAAPEPGDPL

-1015 IPPLSLDIDDL
+1015 IPPLALDIDDL
-1026 QVGKMTLGAA
+1026 RVGKMTLGAA
-1036 TLRSSRLT
+1036 ILRSSRLT
-1044 DGMQVDQLQLRSND
+1044 DGMQVDQLQLRSDD
-1058 QNIGLTGAWRG
+1058 QSIGLTGAWRG
-1069 KGDSASTRLSARV
+1069 KGDAASTRLSARV

-1126 GDLKIDVRNG
+1126 GNLKVDVRNG

-1175 NKLDGQVRFGEGFA
+1175 NTLDGEVRFGDGFA
-1189 RTDAIRIEGPAADI
+1189 RTDAIRIAGPAAEI

-1277 VVEREVRERAPGKPP
+1277 VVEREARERAPSKPAPTGKP
-1292 AEGAPAATPGAP
+1292 AA
-1304 GRSPR
+1304 SPR

>member
-14 RYAITATALALVA
+14 RYVITATALAVVA

-37 ALPLAEQRPQ
+37 ALPLAEEHPQ
-47 QIAAWLSERA
+47 QIAAWLSQRA
-57 GQPIAFDRLQTEW
+57 GQAISFDRLETEW

-79 DGLRIGPHGEVRVG
+79 DGLRIGPHGEVQVG

-125 SDDGVW
+125 SNDGVW
-131 SVQGLPAGRRSDPL
+131 SVQGLPSGGDSDPL
-145 EALRRLGEI
+145 DALRRLGEI
-154 QVAEARLRVAAPS
+154 QLAEARLQVRAPS
-167 IGVDTTLPRIDLRL
+167 IGVNTALPRIDLRL
-181 RVNGST
+181 RVSGST
-187 VKVGSRA
+187 VKVGSRS
-194 WIDLQRAPLTTVIAF
+194 WIDLKRAPLTAVLEF

-216 STYAQADPA
+216 SAYAQADPA
-225 DLAAWAALLQFGG
+225 DLSAWASLLQVGG

-258 ITAVTVDADLQQLRL
+258 VTGVTVDADFTQLQL
-273 SGAALPEQTARRTL
+273 SGTALPDETARRTL
-287 VWERLQARARW
+287 RWERLQARARW
-298 QTIDG
+298 QLIDG
-303 GWRMDAPLLRL
+303 SWRLDAPLLRL
-314 GQAARLQRLDG
+314 GQATALQHLDG
-325 LSIAGGRRYAVVG
+325 LSIVGGRRYAVAAQQA
-338 KHLDVSGLIAAAALS
+338 DVSGLIAAAALS
-353 EQLSPGLRRWLSLSR
+353 DRLSPGLRRWLSLSR
-368 PQLRLADLQI
+368 PQLRVAELQL
-378 AGEQGGAVR
+378 AGEPGGPMR
-387 AQGRIEELGFL
+387 AQGRIDELGFL

-417 QAIQLDPAADAT
+417 QGGELETDADAT
-429 LRFDWPT
+429 VRFDWPT
-436 GFGVVHEL
+436 GFGVVHQI
-444 QLAGSIVGWRDG
+444 QLAGKIVGWREG

-467 VQARDYGASVRGGL
+467 VQASDYGANVRGGL

-488 RPRIQ
+488 RPRMQ
-493 LATQLDDVALPVAR
+493 LAAQLDDVALPVAR

-521 WLDTA
+521 WLDMA
-526 VAGGVITGGTGLVSG
+526 VAGGVVTGGTGLVSG

-559 QIRDGVIPFNPD
+559 QIRDGMIRFNPD

-577 VQADLRFI
+577 VQAELSFI
-585 GNGFSLQGKGE
+585 GNGFSLHGKGG
-596 LAGAPIASLEAGI
+596 LAGTPIAQLSAGI

-623 RADAAQLLGMLR
+623 QADAAQLLGMLR
-635 KSPLE
+635 QSPLE
-640 QRYGDTLRN
+640 RRYGDTLRN
-649 LTVSGPAAVSF
+649 LSVSGPAAVSF

-667 TGGVG
+667 TKGVG

-679 ALQGARLG
+679 ALQGAKLA
-687 DARWNLAFDQVSGQ
+687 DARWDLAFDQVSGQ

-711 ERLSVQHQGRSGELS
+711 EHLSVQHQGHTGELA
-726 LRAGGFVQDPKQAFE
+726 LRAGSFVQDPAQAFE
-741 ACFGATL
+741 ARFNATL
-748 DAKELFDR
+748 DAEELFDR
-756 APQMEWLRPYVHG
+756 APQMDWLRPYVHG
-769 SAPWQVGVDVPLT
+769 SAPWQVGVDVPLPT
-782 SPGQADAQALLTLRS
+782 SGQPNAQALLTLRS
-797 QLVGITLDLPAPL
+797 NLVGTTLDLPAPL
-810 DKAATQPLDT
+810 DKPAARPLDT
-820 QVRVALPVGDGDIDV
+820 QVKVALPVGDGDIDV

-842 LKASSQGNQTGVRV
+842 VKASSRGNQTGVRV

-882 AIDWISLARGSSE
+882 AIDWISLARSSRD

-900 LPGQPAA
+900 LPGQPAV
-907 PKQDAVPLQ
+907 PSKEAVPLQ

-924 LLMIGGVFPQTRL
+924 LLLIGGVFPQTRL

-948 TLDGPSLAGQLS
+948 TLDGPSLAGQLT
-960 VPNADGAAVQGKLS
+960 VPNASGGTVQGKLS
-974 TVHWQPVAA
+974 TVRWQPVAEASA
-983 PAEPAAPEPGDPL
+983 PAEPEPGDPL

-1015 IPPLSLDIDDL
+1015 IPPLALDIDDL
-1026 QVGKMTLGAA
+1026 RVGKMALGAA

-1044 DGMQVDQLQLRSND
+1044 DGMQVDQLQLRSDD
-1058 QNIGLTGAWRG
+1058 QSIGLTGAWRG
-1069 KGDSASTRLSARV
+1069 KGGAASTRLSARV
-1082 DSRNLGN
+1082 DSRNLGK
-1089 LLQNLTLGGQLRGGE
+1089 LLQTLTLGGQLRGGE

-1111 GWQGSPTGFALGSLD
+1111 GWQGSPAGFALGSLD
-1126 GDLKIDVRNG
+1126 GNLKVDVRNG
-1136 QLLEVDPGA
+1136 QLLEVEPGA

-1175 NKLDGQVRFGEGFA
+1175 NTLAGEVRFGEGLA
-1189 RTDAIRIEGPAADI
+1189 RTDAIRIAGPAADI

-1258 AIGAKTYH
+1258 AIGAKSYH

-1277 VVEREVRERAPGKPP
+1277 VVERERERAPSKPTP
-1292 AEGAPAATPGAP
+1292 AAAPA
-1304 GRSPR
+1304 R

>member
-14 RYAITATALALVA
+14 RYAITACALAVVA
-27 IALLVGAASQ
+27 VALLVGAASQ
-37 ALPLAEQRPQ
+37 LLPLAEEHPQ
-47 QIAAWLSERA
+47 QIADWLSQRA
-57 GQPIAFDRLQTEW
+57 GQQIAFDRLDTEW

-79 DGLRIGPHGEVRVG
+79 DGLRIGPHGDVRVG

-131 SVQGLPAGRRSDPL
+131 SVQGLPSGKRSDPL
-145 EALRRLGEI
+145 DALRRLGEI
-154 QVAEARLRVAAPS
+154 QLAEARLKVSAPS
-167 IGVDTTLPRIDLRL
+167 IGLDTSLPRIDLRL
-181 RVNGST
+181 RVSGST
-187 VKVGSRA
+187 VKVGSRS
-194 WIDLQRAPLTTVIAF
+194 WIDLTRAPLTAVLDF
-209 DRDSGDG
+209 NRDSGDG
-216 STYAQADPA
+216 SAYLQSDPA
-225 DLAAWAALLQFGG
+225 DLAAWASLLQLGG

-258 ITAVTVDADLQQLRL
+258 ITSVVVDADLTQIAL
-273 SGAALPEQTARRTL
+273 SGAPLPDETARRAL
-287 VWERLQARARW
+287 RWERLQARTRW
-298 QTIDG
+298 RTIDG
-303 GWRMDAPLLRL
+303 GWRLDAPVLRL
-314 GQAARLQRLDG
+314 GQAAALQRLDG
-325 LSIAGGRRYAVVG
+325 LSIAGGRRYAVAAKQG
-338 KHLDVSGLIAAAALS
+338 DVSGLIAAAALS
-353 EQLSPGLRRWLSLSR
+353 DQLSPALRRWLILSK
-368 PQLRLADLQI
+368 PQLRVADLQI
-378 AGEQGGAVR
+378 AGEQGGPVR
-387 AQGRIEELGFL
+387 AQGQIEELGFL
-398 PVGNAPGISG
+398 PVGNSPGITG
-408 LRGRIDGDA
+408 LRGRVDGDA
-417 QAIQLDPAADAT
+417 QGGELETAPDAT
-429 LRFDWPT
+429 VRFDWPT
-436 GFGVVHEL
+436 GFGVVHEI
-444 QLAGSIVGWRDG
+444 QLAGKIVGWREG

-467 VQARDYGASVRGGL
+467 VQAKDYGANVRGGL
-481 WFQNDGS
+481 WFQNDGT
-488 RPRIQ
+488 RPRMQ
-493 LATQLDDVALPVAR
+493 LAAQLDDVALPVAR

-521 WLDTA
+521 WLDMA

-541 DLDDWPFDNND
+541 DLDQWPFDNND

-559 QIRDGVIPFNPD
+559 QIRDGTIRFSPD

-585 GNGFSLQGKGE
+585 GNGFSLQGNGD
-596 LAGAPIASLEAGI
+596 LAGTPIAQLDAGI
-609 PSFATSELYVRAST
+609 PSFKTSELYVRAST
-623 RADAAQLLGMLR
+623 QADAAQLLGMLR

-649 LTVSGPAAVSF
+649 LTVSGPATVNF

-667 TGGVG
+667 TKGVG

-679 ALQGARLG
+679 ALQAAKLA

-711 ERLSVQHQGRSGELS
+711 EHLSVQHQGRTGELA
-726 LRAGGFVQDPKQAFE
+726 LRAGGFVQDPAQAFE
-741 ACFGATL
+741 ARLNATL

-769 SAPWQVGVDVPLT
+769 SAPWQVGVDVPLPT
-782 SPGQADAQALLTLRS
+782 PSQPDAQALLTLRS
-797 QLVGITLDLPAPL
+797 ELMGTTLDLPAPL
-810 DKAATQPLDT
+810 DKAASQPLDT
-820 QVRVALPVGDGDIDV
+820 QVKVALPVGDGDIDV

-842 LKASSQGNQTGVRV
+842 LKASSRGDQTGVRV

-882 AIDWISLARGSSE
+882 AIDWISLARGSSDSDA
-895 PDMPP
+895 DMPP
-900 LPGQPAA
+900 LPGQPAP
-907 PKQDAVPLQ
+907 PKKDAVPLQ
-916 QVDVQADR
+916 QVDVQADK

-948 TLDGPSLAGQLS
+948 TLDGPSLAGQLT
-960 VPNADGAAVQGKLS
+960 VPNADGGIVQGKLS
-974 TVHWQPVAA
+974 TVRWQPVADA
-983 PAEPAAPEPGDPL
+983 PEPAAPEPGDPL

-1015 IPPLSLDIDDL
+1015 IPPLALDIDDL
-1026 QVGKMTLGAA
+1026 RVGKMTLGAA
-1036 TLRSSRLT
+1036 ILRSSRLT
-1044 DGMQVDQLQLRSND
+1044 DGMQVDQLQLRSDD
-1058 QNIGLTGAWRG
+1058 QSIGLTGAWRG
-1069 KGDSASTRLSARV
+1069 KGDAASTRLSARV

-1126 GDLKIDVRNG
+1126 GNLKVDVRNG

-1175 NKLDGQVRFGEGFA
+1175 NTLDGEVRFGDGFA
-1189 RTDAIRIEGPAADI
+1189 RTDAIRIAGPAAEI

-1277 VVEREVRERAPGKPP
+1277 VVEREARERAPSKPAPTGKP
-1292 AEGAPAATPGAP
+1292 AA
-1304 GRSPR
+1304 SPR

>member
-14 RYAITATALALVA
+14 RYAITACALAVVA
-27 IALLVGAASQ
+27 VALLVGAASQ
-37 ALPLAEQRPQ
+37 ALPLAEEHPQ
-47 QIAAWLSERA
+47 QIADWLSQRA
-57 GQPIAFDRLQTEW
+57 GQPIAFDRLDTEW

-93 QAEILLAMYAGLLP
+93 QAEVLLAMYAGLLP

-131 SVQGLPAGRRSDPL
+131 SVQGLPSGKRSDPL

-154 QVAEARLRVAAPS
+154 QLAEARLKVNAPS
-167 IGVDTTLPRIDLRL
+167 IGLDTALPRIDLRL
-181 RVNGST
+181 RVSGST
-187 VKVGSRA
+187 VKVGSRS
-194 WIDLQRAPLTTVIAF
+194 WIDLKRAPLTAVLEF

-216 STYAQADPA
+216 SAYAQADPA
-225 DLAAWAALLQFGG
+225 DLAAWASLLQVGG

-258 ITAVTVDADLQQLRL
+258 ITGVTVDADLTQVAL
-273 SGAALPEQTARRTL
+273 SGAPLPDETARRTL
-287 VWERLQARARW
+287 RWERLQARARW
-298 QTIDG
+298 HTIDDG
-303 GWRMDAPLLRL
+303 GWRLDAPLLRL
-314 GQAARLQRLDG
+314 GQAAALQHLDG
-325 LSIAGGRRYAVVG
+325 LSIAGGRHYAVVARQG
-338 KHLDVSGLIAAAALS
+338 EVSGLIAAAALS
-353 EQLSPGLRRWLSLSR
+353 DQLSPALRRWLTLSK
-368 PQLRLADLQI
+368 PQLRVADLQI
-378 AGEQGGAVR
+378 VGEQGGAVR
-387 AQGRIEELGFL
+387 AQGQIEELGFL
-398 PVGNAPGISG
+398 PVGNSPGISG

-417 QAIQLDPAADAT
+417 QGGELETAPDAT
-429 LRFDWPT
+429 VRFDWPT
-436 GFGVVHEL
+436 GFGVVHEI
-444 QLAGSIVGWRDG
+444 QLAGKIVGWREG

-467 VQARDYGASVRGGL
+467 VQARDYGANVRGGL
-481 WFQNDGS
+481 WFQNDGT
-488 RPRIQ
+488 RPRMQ
-493 LATQLDDVALPVAR
+493 LAAQLDDVALPVAR

-521 WLDTA
+521 WLDMA
-526 VAGGVITGGTGLVSG
+526 AAGGVITGGTGLVSG
-541 DLDDWPFDNND
+541 DLDQWPFDDND

-559 QIRDGVIPFNPD
+559 QIRDGTIRFSPD
-571 WPAMEQ
+571 WPAIEQ

-585 GNGFSLQGKGE
+585 GNGFSLQGSGD
-596 LAGAPIASLEAGI
+596 LAGTPIAQLDAGI
-609 PSFATSELYVRAST
+609 PSFKTSELYVRAST
-623 RADAAQLLGMLR
+623 QADAAQLLGMLR

-649 LTVSGPAAVSF
+649 LNVSGPATVSF

-667 TGGVG
+667 TKGVG

-679 ALQGARLG
+679 ALQGAKLA

-711 ERLSVQHQGRSGELS
+711 EHLSVQHQGRTGELA

-741 ACFGATL
+741 ARFGATV
-748 DAKELFDR
+748 DVKELFDR

-769 SAPWQVGVDVPLT
+769 SAPWQVGVDVPLPT
-782 SPGQADAQALLTLRS
+782 PGQADAQALLTLRS
-797 QLVGITLDLPAPL
+797 ELVGTTLDLPAPL
-810 DKAATQPLDT
+810 DKAAAQPLDT
-820 QVRVALPVGDGDIDV
+820 QVKVALPVGDGDIDV

-842 LKASSQGNQTGVRV
+842 LKASSHGDQTGVRV

-882 AIDWISLARGSSE
+882 AIDWISLARGSSDA
-895 PDMPP
+895 DMPP
-900 LPGQPAA
+900 LPGQPAT
-907 PKQDAVPLQ
+907 PKKDAVPLQ
-916 QVDVQADR
+916 QVDVQADK

-960 VPNADGAAVQGKLS
+960 VPNADGGIVQGKLS
-974 TVHWQPVAA
+974 TVRWQPVADA
-983 PAEPAAPEPGDPL
+983 PEPAAPEPGDPL

-1015 IPPLSLDIDDL
+1015 IPPLALDIDDL
-1026 QVGKMTLGAA
+1026 RVGKMTLGAA
-1036 TLRSSRLT
+1036 ILRSSRLT

-1058 QNIGLTGAWRG
+1058 QSIGLTGAWRG
-1069 KGDSASTRLSARV
+1069 KGDDASTRLSARV

-1126 GDLKIDVRNG
+1126 GNLKVDVRNG

-1175 NKLDGQVRFGEGFA
+1175 NTLDGEVRFGDGFA
-1189 RTDAIRIEGPAADI
+1189 RTDAIRIAGPAAEI

-1277 VVEREVRERAPGKPP
+1277 VVEREARERAPSRPVPAGKP
-1292 AEGAPAATPGAP
+1292 AAP
-1304 GRSPR
+1304 PR

>member
-14 RYAITATALALVA
+14 RYAITAAALALVA

-47 QIAAWLSERA
+47 QIAAWLSQRA
-57 GQPIAFDRLQTEW
+57 GQTISFDRLQTEW

-131 SVQGLPAGRRSDPL
+131 SVQGLPAARHSDPL

-154 QVAEARLRVAAPS
+154 QVAEARLHVIAPS
-167 IGVDTTLPRIDLRL
+167 IGLDTTLPRIDLRL
-181 RVNGST
+181 RVSGAT
-187 VKVGSRA
+187 VNVGSHA
-194 WIDLQRAPLTTVIAF
+194 WIDVKRAPLTTVMEF

-216 STYAQADPA
+216 SAYAQADPA
-225 DLAAWAALLQFGG
+225 DLAAWASLLQFGG

-258 ITAVTVDADLQQLRL
+258 IASVSVDADLQQVQL
-273 SGAALPEQTARRTL
+273 SGTALPGDTARRTL
-287 VWERLQARARW
+287 AWERLQARARW
-298 QTIDG
+298 QSIDG
-303 GWRMDAPLLRL
+303 GWRVDAPLLRL
-314 GQAARLQRLDG
+314 GQAAKLQQLDG

-338 KHLDVSGLIAAAALS
+338 KHVDVSGLIAAAALS
-353 EQLSPGLRRWLSLSR
+353 DQLSPNLRRWLSLSK
-368 PQLRLADLQI
+368 PQLRVADLQV
-378 AGEQGGAVR
+378 AGEQGGALR
-387 AQGRIEELGFL
+387 AQGRIDELAFS

-408 LRGRIDGDA
+408 LRGQIDGDA
-417 QAIQLDPAADAT
+417 QAIELDAAPDAT
-429 LRFDWPT
+429 VRFDWPT
-436 GFGVVHEL
+436 GFGVVHEI
-444 QLAGSIVGWRDG
+444 QLAGKIVGWREG

-467 VQARDYGASVRGGL
+467 VQGKDYGANVRGGL

-512 SKMSKAAID
+512 SKMSKPAVD
-521 WLDTA
+521 WLDKA

-541 DLDDWPFDNND
+541 DLDDWPFEGND

-559 QIRDGVIPFNPD
+559 HIRDGVIPFNPE

-577 VQADLRFI
+577 VQADLSFL
-585 GNGFSLQGKGE
+585 GNGFSLRGNGA
-596 LAGAPIASLEAGI
+596 LAGTPIAQLEAGI
-609 PSFATSELYVRAST
+609 PNFATSELYVRAST
-623 RADAAQLLGMLR
+623 QADAAQLLGMLR

-640 QRYGDTLRN
+640 RRYGDTLRN
-649 LTVSGPAAVSF
+649 LTVSGPATVTF

-667 TGGVG
+667 TRGVG

-679 ALQGARLG
+679 ALQGARLA

-701 AEYRD
+701 ADYRD
-706 SGFAA
+706 TGFAA
-711 ERLSVQHQGRSGELS
+711 EQLSVQHQGRSGELS

-741 ACFGATL
+741 ARFAATL

-769 SAPWQVGVDVPLT
+769 SAPWQVGVDVPLPP
-782 SPGQADAQALLTLRS
+782 PGQTDAKAMLSLRS
-797 QLVGITLDLPAPL
+797 DLVGTTLDLPAPL
-810 DKAATQPLDT
+810 DKAETQPLDT
-820 QVRVALPVGDGDIDV
+820 QVKVALPVGDGDIDV

-856 VMGTDTVTERPPANG
+856 VMGTDTVSERPPANG
-871 LVVTGR
+871 LIVTGR

-895 PDMPP
+895 PDMPA
-900 LPGQPAA
+900 LPGQPD
-907 PKQDAVPLQ
+907 PKKNAVPLQ
-916 QVDVQADR
+916 QVDVQADK

-937 RLRPTRDAVAV
+937 RLRPSGDAVAV
-948 TLDGPSLAGQLS
+948 TLAGPSLAGQLT
-960 VPNADGAAVQGKLS
+960 VPNAQGAAVQGKLS
-974 TVHWQPVAA
+974 TVHWQPVVAA
-983 PAEPAAPEPGDPL
+983 PEPTAPEPGDPL

-1026 QVGKMTLGAA
+1026 RVGKMALGAA
-1036 TLRSSRLT
+1036 ILRSSRLS
-1044 DGMQVDQLQLRSND
+1044 DGMQVDQLQLRSDD
-1058 QNIGLTGAWRG
+1058 QSIGLTGAWRG

-1126 GDLKIDVRNG
+1126 GDLKIAVRNG

-1175 NKLDGQVRFGEGFA
+1175 NKLEGDVRFGDGFA

-1203 AIRGQTDL
+1203 SIRGLTDL

-1251 VLGKPLG
+1251 VLSKPLG

-1266 VTGPWKDPQVD
+1266 VTGPWKEPQVD
-1277 VVEREVRERAPGKPP
+1277 VVEREARERAPSKPSSSGTPGTGSGKP
-1292 AEGAPAATPGAP
+1292 GTAP
-1304 GRSPR
+1304 R

>member
-14 RYAITATALALVA
+14 RYAITACALAVVA
-27 IALLVGAASQ
+27 VALLVGAASQ
-37 ALPLAEQRPQ
+37 LLPLAEEHPQ
-47 QIAAWLSERA
+47 QIADWLSQRA
-57 GQPIAFDRLQTEW
+57 GQQIAFDRLDTEW

-79 DGLRIGPHGEVRVG
+79 DGLRIGPHGDVRVG

-131 SVQGLPAGRRSDPL
+131 SVQGLPSGKRSDPL
-145 EALRRLGEI
+145 DALRRLGEI
-154 QVAEARLRVAAPS
+154 QLAEARLKVSAPS
-167 IGVDTTLPRIDLRL
+167 IGLDTSLPRIDLRL
-181 RVNGST
+181 RVSGST
-187 VKVGSRA
+187 VKVGSRS
-194 WIDLQRAPLTTVIAF
+194 WIDLTRAPLTAVLDF
-209 DRDSGDG
+209 NRDSGDG
-216 STYAQADPA
+216 SAYLQSDPA
-225 DLAAWAALLQFGG
+225 DLAAWASLLQLGG

-258 ITAVTVDADLQQLRL
+258 ITSVVVDADLTQIAL
-273 SGAALPEQTARRTL
+273 SGAPLPDETARRAL
-287 VWERLQARARW
+287 RWERLQARTRW
-298 QTIDG
+298 RTIDG
-303 GWRMDAPLLRL
+303 GWRLDAPVLRL
-314 GQAARLQRLDG
+314 GQAAALQRLDG
-325 LSIAGGRRYAVVG
+325 LSIAGGRRYAVAAKQG
-338 KHLDVSGLIAAAALS
+338 DVSGLIAAAALS
-353 EQLSPGLRRWLSLSR
+353 DQLSPALRRWLILSK
-368 PQLRLADLQI
+368 PQLRVADLQI
-378 AGEQGGAVR
+378 AGEQGGPVR
-387 AQGRIEELGFL
+387 AQGQIEELGFL
-398 PVGNAPGISG
+398 PVGNSPGITG
-408 LRGRIDGDA
+408 LRGRVDGDA
-417 QAIQLDPAADAT
+417 QGGELETAPDAT
-429 LRFDWPT
+429 VRFDWPT
-436 GFGVVHEL
+436 GFGVVHEI
-444 QLAGSIVGWRDG
+444 QLAGKIVGWREG

-467 VQARDYGASVRGGL
+467 VQAKDYGANVRGGL
-481 WFQNDGS
+481 WFQNDGT
-488 RPRIQ
+488 RPRMQ
-493 LATQLDDVALPVAR
+493 LAAQLDDVALPVAR

-521 WLDTA
+521 WLDMA

-541 DLDDWPFDNND
+541 DLDQWPFDNND

-559 QIRDGVIPFNPD
+559 QIRDGTIRFSPD
-571 WPAMEQ
+571 WPAMQQ

-585 GNGFSLQGKGE
+585 GNGFSLQGNGD
-596 LAGAPIASLEAGI
+596 LAGTPIAQLDAGI
-609 PSFATSELYVRAST
+609 PSFKTSELYVRAST
-623 RADAAQLLGMLR
+623 QADAAQLLGMLR

-649 LTVSGPAAVSF
+649 LTVSGPATVNF

-667 TGGVG
+667 TKGVG

-679 ALQGARLG
+679 ALQAAKLA

-711 ERLSVQHQGRSGELS
+711 EHLSVQHQGRTGELA
-726 LRAGGFVQDPKQAFE
+726 LRAGGFVQDPAQAFE
-741 ACFGATL
+741 ARLNATL

-769 SAPWQVGVDVPLT
+769 SAPWQVGVDVPLPT
-782 SPGQADAQALLTLRS
+782 PSQPDAQTLLTLRS
-797 QLVGITLDLPAPL
+797 ELMGTTLDLPAPL
-810 DKAATQPLDT
+810 DKAASQPLDT
-820 QVRVALPVGDGDIDV
+820 QVKVALPVGDGDIDV

-842 LKASSQGNQTGVRV
+842 LKASSRGDQTGVRV

-882 AIDWISLARGSSE
+882 AIDWISLARGSSDSDA
-895 PDMPP
+895 DMPP
-900 LPGQPAA
+900 LPGQPAP
-907 PKQDAVPLQ
+907 PKKDAVPLQ
-916 QVDVQADR
+916 QVDVQADK

-948 TLDGPSLAGQLS
+948 TLDGPSLAGQLT
-960 VPNADGAAVQGKLS
+960 VPNADGGIVQGKLS
-974 TVHWQPVAA
+974 TVRWQPVADA
-983 PAEPAAPEPGDPL
+983 PEPAAPEPGDPL

-1015 IPPLSLDIDDL
+1015 IPPLALDIDDL
-1026 QVGKMTLGAA
+1026 RVGKMTLGAA
-1036 TLRSSRLT
+1036 ILRSSRLT
-1044 DGMQVDQLQLRSND
+1044 DGMQVDQLQLRSDD
-1058 QNIGLTGAWRG
+1058 QSIGLTGAWRG
-1069 KGDSASTRLSARV
+1069 KGDAASTRLSARV

-1111 GWQGSPTGFALGSLD
+1111 GWQGLPTGFALGSLD
-1126 GDLKIDVRNG
+1126 GNLKVDVRNG

-1175 NKLDGQVRFGEGFA
+1175 NTLDGEVRFGDGFA
-1189 RTDAIRIEGPAADI
+1189 RTDAIRIAGPAAEI

-1277 VVEREVRERAPGKPP
+1277 VVEREARERAPSKPAPTGKP
-1292 AEGAPAATPGAP
+1292 AA
-1304 GRSPR
+1304 SPR

>member
-14 RYAITATALALVA
+14 RYAITACALALVA
-27 IALLVGAASQ
+27 VALLVGAASQ
-37 ALPLAEQRPQ
+37 ALPLAEEHPQ
-47 QIAAWLSERA
+47 QIAQWLSQRA

-93 QAEILLAMYAGLLP
+93 QAEVLLAMYAGLLP
-107 GHSLTEV
+107 GHSLTEI

-131 SVQGLPAGRRSDPL
+131 SVQGMPSGGNSDPL
-145 EALRRLGEI
+145 DALRRLGEI
-154 QVAEARLRVAAPS
+154 QLAEARLHVAAPS
-167 IGVDTTLPRIDLRL
+167 IGLDTTLPRIDLRL
-181 RVNGST
+181 RVSGST
-187 VKVGSRA
+187 VKVGSRS
-194 WIDLQRAPLTTVIAF
+194 WIDLTRAPLTAVLEF

-216 STYAQADPA
+216 SAYVQADPA
-225 DLAAWAALLQFGG
+225 DLSAWASLLQFGG
-238 MRVDGGGGRLQA
+238 MRVEGGGGRLQA

-258 ITAVTVDADLQQLRL
+258 IAAVSVDVDLQQLRL
-273 SGAALPEQTARRTL
+273 SGAALPDETARRTL
-287 VWERLQARARW
+287 TWERLQARARW

-303 GWRMDAPLLRL
+303 GWRVDAPLLRL
-314 GQAARLQRLDG
+314 GPAAQLQHLDG

-338 KHLDVSGLIAAAALS
+338 KHVDVSGLIAAAALS
-353 EQLSPGLRRWLSLSR
+353 EQLSPALRRWLSLSK
-368 PQLRLADLQI
+368 PQLRVADLQV
-378 AGEQGGAVR
+378 AGERGGALR
-387 AQGRIEELGFL
+387 ARGQIEALGFL

-408 LRGRIDGDA
+408 LRGTFDGDA
-417 QAIQLDPAADAT
+417 QGVELDPAPDAT

-436 GFGVVHEL
+436 GFGVVHEI
-444 QLAGSIVGWRDG
+444 QLAGKIVGWREG

-467 VQARDYGASVRGGL
+467 VQGRDYGANVRGGL
-481 WFQNDGS
+481 WFQGDGS
-488 RPRIQ
+488 RPRMQ
-493 LATQLDDVALPVAR
+493 LAAQLDDVALPVAR

-512 SKMSKAAID
+512 SKMSEAAID
-521 WLDTA
+521 WLDMA
-526 VAGGVITGGTGLVSG
+526 VAGGTVTGGTGLVSG

-559 QIRDGVIPFNPD
+559 QIRDGVIRFQPD

-577 VQADLRFI
+577 VQANLSFI
-585 GNGFSLQGKGE
+585 GNGFSLQGQGD
-596 LAGAPIASLEAGI
+596 LAGTPVAQLEAGI
-609 PSFATSELYVRAST
+609 PSFATSELYVRAAT
-623 RADAAQLLGMLR
+623 QADAAQLLGMLR

-640 QRYGDTLRN
+640 RRYGDTLRN
-649 LTVSGPAAVSF
+649 LTVSGPAAVTF

-667 TGGVG
+667 THGAG

-679 ALQGARLG
+679 ALQGAKLA
-687 DARWNLAFDQVSGQ
+687 DARWDLAFDQVSGQ

-706 SGFAA
+706 TGFAA
-711 ERLSVQHQGRSGELS
+711 ERLSVQHEGRSGELS
-726 LRAGGFVQDPKQAFE
+726 LRAGGLVQDPRQAFE
-741 ACFGATL
+741 ARLGATL
-748 DAKELFDR
+748 DARELFDR

-769 SAPWQVGVDVPLT
+769 SAPWQVGVDVPLPP
-782 SPGQADAQALLTLRS
+782 PGQTDANAVLTLRS
-797 QLVGITLDLPAPL
+797 NLVGTTLDLPAPL
-810 DKAATQPLDT
+810 DKAASEPLDT
-820 QVRVALPVGDGDIDV
+820 RVRVALPLGDGDIDV
-835 AFGKLVA
+835 GFGKLVA
-842 LKASSQGNQTGVRV
+842 LKASSHGAQTGVRV

-877 TASLD
+877 AASLD
-882 AIDWISLARGSSE
+882 AIDWISLARGSSGDA
-895 PDMPP
+895 DMPP
-900 LPGQPAA
+900 LPGQPAVPA
-907 PKQDAVPLQ
+907 KDPMPLQ

-937 RLRPTRDAVAV
+937 RLRPTRDTVAV
-948 TLDGPSLAGQLS
+948 TLDGPSLAGQLT
-960 VPNADGAAVQGKLS
+960 VPNADGATVQGTLK
-974 TVHWQPVAA
+974 TVHWQPVEA

-1015 IPPLSLDIDDL
+1015 IPPLALDIDDL
-1026 QVGKMTLGAA
+1026 QIGKMTFGAA

-1044 DGMQVDQLQLRSND
+1044 DGMQVDQLQLRSDD

-1069 KGDSASTRLSARV
+1069 KGEAASTRLSARV

-1126 GDLKIDVRNG
+1126 GNLKVDVRNG

-1175 NKLDGQVRFGEGFA
+1175 NKLAGEVRFGEGFA

-1277 VVEREVRERAPGKPP
+1277 VVEREARERAPSK
-1292 AEGAPAATPGAP
+1292 PAAPS
-1304 GRSPR
+1304 GRSGKADPTQR

>member
-14 RYAITATALALVA
+14 RYAITAAALAVVA

-37 ALPLAEQRPQ
+37 ALPLAEEHPQ
-47 QIAAWLSERA
+47 QIADWLSQRA
-57 GQPIAFDRLQTEW
+57 GQAIAFDRLDTEW

-93 QAEILLAMYAGLLP
+93 QAEVLLALYAGLLP

-181 RVNGST
+181 RVSGST
-187 VKVGSRA
+187 VKVGSRS
-194 WIDLQRAPLTTVIAF
+194 WIDLERAPLTTVLEF

-216 STYAQADPA
+216 SAYAQADPA
-225 DLAAWAALLQFGG
+225 DLAAWASLLQLGG
-238 MRVDGGGGRLQA
+238 MRLDGGGGRLQA

-258 ITAVTVDADLQQLRL
+258 VTAVTVDADLARLQL
-273 SGAALPEQTARRTL
+273 SGSVLPDETARRTL
-287 VWERLQARARW
+287 RWERLQTRALW

-303 GWRMDAPLLRL
+303 GWRLDAPLLRL
-314 GQAARLQRLDG
+314 GDAANLQRLDG
-325 LSIAGGRRYAVVG
+325 LSVAGGRRYAMAVRQA
-338 KHLDVSGLIAAAALS
+338 DVSGLIAAAALS
-353 EQLSPGLRRWLSLSR
+353 DQLSPGLRRWLTLAR
-368 PQLRLADLQI
+368 PQLRVADLQL
-378 AGEQGGAVR
+378 AGEQGGPVR
-387 AQGRIEELGFL
+387 AQGRIDELGFL

-417 QAIQLDPAADAT
+417 QGGELETAPDAT
-429 LRFDWPT
+429 VRFDWPT
-436 GFGVVHEL
+436 GFGVVHQI
-444 QLAGSIVGWRDG
+444 QLAGKIVGWREG

-467 VQARDYGASVRGGL
+467 VQASDYGANVRGGL

-488 RPRIQ
+488 RPRMQ
-493 LATQLDDVALPVAR
+493 LAAQLDEVALPVAR

-521 WLDTA
+521 WLDMA
-526 VAGGVITGGTGLVSG
+526 VAGGVVTGGTGLVSG

-559 QIRDGVIPFNPD
+559 HIRDGVIRFQPD

-577 VQADLRFI
+577 VQADLSFI
-585 GNGFSLQGKGE
+585 GNGFSLQGQGD
-596 LAGAPIASLEAGI
+596 LAGTPIAQLDAGI
-609 PSFATSELYVRAST
+609 PSFKTSELYVRAST
-623 RADAAQLLGMLR
+623 QADAAQLLGMLR
-635 KSPLE
+635 QSPLE
-640 QRYGDTLRN
+640 RRYGDTLRN

-667 TGGVG
+667 TKGVG

-679 ALQGARLG
+679 ALQGAKLA

-711 ERLSVQHQGRSGELS
+711 EQLRVQHQGRSGELA
-726 LRAGGFVQDPKQAFE
+726 LRAGGFVQDPAQAFE
-741 ACFGATL
+741 ARFNATV
-748 DAKELFDR
+748 DARELFDR

-769 SAPWQVGVDVPLT
+769 SAPWQVGVDVPLPR
-782 SPGQADAQALLTLRS
+782 PGQPDAQALLTLRS
-797 QLVGITLDLPAPL
+797 NLVGTTLDLPAPL
-810 DKAATQPLDT
+810 DKPAPRPLDT
-820 QVRVALPVGDGDIDV
+820 QVKVALPVGDGDIDV

-842 LKASSQGNQTGVRV
+842 LKASSHGEQTGVRV
-856 VMGTDTVTERPPANG
+856 VMGTDTVSERPPANG

-882 AIDWISLARGSSE
+882 AIDWISLARGSSD

-900 LPGQPAA
+900 LPGQPVPAR
-907 PKQDAVPLQ
+907 KDAVPLQ

-948 TLDGPSLAGQLS
+948 TLDGPSLAGQLT
-960 VPNADGAAVQGKLS
+960 VPNAEGGTVQGKLS
-974 TVHWQPVAA
+974 TVRWQPVADA
-983 PAEPAAPEPGDPL
+983 PQPAAPEPGDPL

-1015 IPPLSLDIDDL
+1015 IPPLALDIDDL
-1026 QVGKMTLGAA
+1026 RVGKMTLGAA
-1036 TLRSSRLT
+1036 ILRSSRLT
-1044 DGMQVDQLQLRSND
+1044 DGMQVDQLQLRSDD
-1058 QNIGLTGAWRG
+1058 QSIGLTGAWRG
-1069 KGDSASTRLSARV
+1069 KGEAAGTRLSARV

-1126 GDLKIDVRNG
+1126 GNLKVDIRNG
-1136 QLLEVDPGA
+1136 QLLEVEPGA

-1175 NKLDGQVRFGEGFA
+1175 NTLDGEVRFGEGFA
-1189 RTDAIRIEGPAADI
+1189 RTDAIRIAGPAADI

-1221 VNPKAGNLLTVVGAV
+1221 VNPKAGNLLTVVGAM

-1277 VVEREVRERAPGKPP
+1277 VVERERDRAPSKP
-1292 AEGAPAATPGAP
+1292 APAAKPATPAVP
-1304 GRSPR
+1304 AR

>member
-14 RYAITATALALVA
+14 RYAITATALVLVA

-47 QIAAWLSERA
+47 QIAAWLSQRA

-131 SVQGLPAGRRSDPL
+131 SVQGLPAARRADPL

-154 QVAEARLRVAAPS
+154 QVAEARLHVTAPS
-167 IGVDTTLPRIDLRL
+167 IGLDTTLPRIDLRL
-181 RVNGST
+181 RVSGST
-187 VKVGSRA
+187 VKVGSHA
-194 WIDLQRAPLTTVIAF
+194 WIDVQRAPLTTVLEF
-209 DRDSGDG
+209 DRNSGDG
-216 STYAQADPA
+216 SAYAQADPA
-225 DLAAWAALLQFGG
+225 DLAAWASLLHVGG
-238 MRVDGGGGRLQA
+238 MRVDGGGGRLHA

-258 ITAVTVDADLQQLRL
+258 ITGVTVDADLQQVRL
-273 SGAALPEQTARRTL
+273 SGAALPDETARRTL

-298 QTIDG
+298 QTIEG
-303 GWRMDAPLLRL
+303 GWRLDAPLLRL
-314 GQAARLQRLDG
+314 GQAAKLQQLDG
-325 LSIAGGRRYAVVG
+325 LSIAGGRHYAVVG
-338 KHLDVSGLIAAAALS
+338 KHVDVSGLIAAAALS
-353 EQLSPGLRRWLSLSR
+353 DHLSPTLRRWLSLSK
-368 PQLRLADLQI
+368 PQLRVTDLQV
-378 AGEQGGAVR
+378 AGEQGGALR
-387 AQGRIEELGFL
+387 AQGRIDELAFL

-408 LRGRIDGDA
+408 LRGQIDGDA
-417 QAIQLDPAADAT
+417 QAVELDTAPDAT
-429 LRFDWPT
+429 VRFDWPT
-436 GFGVVHEL
+436 GFGVVHEI
-444 QLAGSIVGWRDG
+444 QLAGKLVGWRDG

-467 VQARDYGASVRGGL
+467 VQAKDYGANVRGGL

-512 SKMSKAAID
+512 SKMSKPAID
-521 WLDTA
+521 WLDKA

-541 DLDDWPFDNND
+541 DLDDWPFEGND

-559 QIRDGVIPFNPD
+559 HIRDGVIPFNPE

-577 VQADLRFI
+577 VQADLSFL
-585 GNGFSLQGKGE
+585 GNGFSLQGSGE
-596 LAGAPIASLEAGI
+596 LAGAPITRLEAGI
-609 PSFATSELYVRAST
+609 PNFATSELYVRAST
-623 RADAAQLLGMLR
+623 QADATQLLSMLR

-640 QRYGDTLRN
+640 RRYGDTLRN
-649 LTVSGPAAVSF
+649 LTVSGPATVSF

-667 TGGVG
+667 SKGVG

-679 ALQGARLG
+679 ALQGAKLA

-701 AEYRD
+701 ADYRD
-706 SGFAA
+706 TGFAA

-741 ACFGATL
+741 ARFAATL

-769 SAPWQVGVDVPLT
+769 SAPWQVGVDVPLPP
-782 SPGQADAQALLTLRS
+782 PGQTDAKAMLSLRS
-797 QLVGITLDLPAPL
+797 DLVGTTLDLPAPL

-820 QVRVALPVGDGDIDV
+820 QVKVALPVGDGDIDV

-856 VMGTDTVTERPPANG
+856 VMGTDTVSERPPANG
-871 LVVTGR
+871 LIVTGR

-895 PDMPP
+895 PEMPP
-900 LPGQPAA
+900 LPGQPET
-907 PKQDAVPLQ
+907 KKSTVPLQ

-948 TLDGPSLAGQLS
+948 TLDGPSLAGQLT
-960 VPNADGAAVQGKLS
+960 VPNADGAAVQGKLR
-974 TVHWQPVAA
+974 TVHWQPVVAA
-983 PAEPAAPEPGDPL
+983 AEPAAPEPGDPL

-1036 TLRSSRLT
+1036 ILRSSRLS

-1058 QNIGLTGAWRG
+1058 QSIGLTGAWRG
-1069 KGDSASTRLSARV
+1069 KGESASTRLSARV

-1175 NKLDGQVRFGEGFA
+1175 NKLAGEVRFGDGFA

-1203 AIRGQTDL
+1203 AIRGLTDL

-1221 VNPKAGNLLTVVGAV
+1221 VNPKAGNLLAVVGAV

-1251 VLGKPLG
+1251 VLSKPLG

-1266 VTGPWKDPQVD
+1266 VTGPWKEPQVD
-1277 VVEREVRERAPGKPP
+1277 VVEREARERAPSKPSSSS
-1292 AEGAPAATPGAP
+1292 APGASSSKP
-1304 GRSPR
+1304 GAAPR

>member
-14 RYAITATALALVA
+14 RYAITACALAVVA
-27 IALLVGAASQ
+27 VALLVGAASQ
-37 ALPLAEQRPQ
+37 LLPLAEEHPQ
-47 QIAAWLSERA
+47 QIADWLSQRA
-57 GQPIAFDRLQTEW
+57 GQQIAFDRLDTEW

-79 DGLRIGPHGEVRVG
+79 DGLRIGPHGDVRVG

-131 SVQGLPAGRRSDPL
+131 SVQGLPSGKRSDPL
-145 EALRRLGEI
+145 DALRRLGEI
-154 QVAEARLRVAAPS
+154 QLAEARLKVSAPS
-167 IGVDTTLPRIDLRL
+167 IGLDTSLPRIDLRL
-181 RVNGST
+181 RVSGST
-187 VKVGSRA
+187 VKVGSRS
-194 WIDLQRAPLTTVIAF
+194 WIDLTRAPLTAVLDF
-209 DRDSGDG
+209 NRDSGDG
-216 STYAQADPA
+216 SAYLQSDPA
-225 DLAAWAALLQFGG
+225 DLAAWASLLQLGG

-258 ITAVTVDADLQQLRL
+258 ITSVVVDADLTQIAL
-273 SGAALPEQTARRTL
+273 SGAPLPDETARRAL
-287 VWERLQARARW
+287 RWERLQARTRW
-298 QTIDG
+298 RTIDG
-303 GWRMDAPLLRL
+303 GWRLDAPVLRL
-314 GQAARLQRLDG
+314 GQAAALQRLDG
-325 LSIAGGRRYAVVG
+325 LSIAGGRRYAVAAKQG
-338 KHLDVSGLIAAAALS
+338 DVSGLIAAAALS
-353 EQLSPGLRRWLSLSR
+353 DQLSPALRRWLILSK
-368 PQLRLADLQI
+368 PQLRVADLQI
-378 AGEQGGAVR
+378 AGEQGGPVR
-387 AQGRIEELGFL
+387 AQGQIEELGFL
-398 PVGNAPGISG
+398 PVGNSPGITG
-408 LRGRIDGDA
+408 LRGRVDGDA
-417 QAIQLDPAADAT
+417 QGGELETAPDAT
-429 LRFDWPT
+429 VRFDWPT
-436 GFGVVHEL
+436 GFGVVHEI
-444 QLAGSIVGWRDG
+444 QLAGKIVGWREG

-467 VQARDYGASVRGGL
+467 VQAKDYGANVRGGL
-481 WFQNDGS
+481 WFQNDGT
-488 RPRIQ
+488 RPRMQ
-493 LATQLDDVALPVAR
+493 LAAQLDDVALPVAR

-521 WLDTA
+521 WLDMA

-541 DLDDWPFDNND
+541 DLDQWPFDNND

-559 QIRDGVIPFNPD
+559 QIRDGTIRFSPD
-571 WPAMEQ
+571 WPAMQQ

-585 GNGFSLQGKGE
+585 GNGFSLQGSGD
-596 LAGAPIASLEAGI
+596 LAGTPIAQLDAGI
-609 PSFATSELYVRAST
+609 PSFKTSELYVRAST
-623 RADAAQLLGMLR
+623 QADAAQLLGMLR

-649 LTVSGPAAVSF
+649 LTVSGPATVNF

-667 TGGVG
+667 TKGVG

-679 ALQGARLG
+679 ALQAAKLA

-711 ERLSVQHQGRSGELS
+711 EHLSVQHQGRTGELA
-726 LRAGGFVQDPKQAFE
+726 LRAGGFVQDPAQAFE
-741 ACFGATL
+741 ARLNATL

-769 SAPWQVGVDVPLT
+769 SAPWQVGVDVPLPT
-782 SPGQADAQALLTLRS
+782 PSQPDAQALLTLRS
-797 QLVGITLDLPAPL
+797 ELMGTTLDLPAPL
-810 DKAATQPLDT
+810 DKAASQPLDT
-820 QVRVALPVGDGDIDV
+820 QVKVALPVGDGDIDV

-842 LKASSQGNQTGVRV
+842 LKASSRGDQTGVRV

-882 AIDWISLARGSSE
+882 AIDWISLARGSSDSDA
-895 PDMPP
+895 DMPP
-900 LPGQPAA
+900 LPGQPAP
-907 PKQDAVPLQ
+907 PKKDAVPLQ
-916 QVDVQADR
+916 QVDVQADK

-948 TLDGPSLAGQLS
+948 TLDGPSLAGQLT
-960 VPNADGAAVQGKLS
+960 VPNADGGIVQGKLS
-974 TVHWQPVAA
+974 TVRWQPVADA
-983 PAEPAAPEPGDPL
+983 PEPAAPEPGDPL

-1015 IPPLSLDIDDL
+1015 IPPLALDIDDL
-1026 QVGKMTLGAA
+1026 RVGKMTLGAA
-1036 TLRSSRLT
+1036 ILRSSRLT
-1044 DGMQVDQLQLRSND
+1044 DGMQVDQLQLRSDD
-1058 QNIGLTGAWRG
+1058 QSIGLTGAWRG
-1069 KGDSASTRLSARV
+1069 KGDAASTRLSARV

-1126 GDLKIDVRNG
+1126 GNLKVDVRNG

-1175 NKLDGQVRFGEGFA
+1175 NTLDGEVRFGDGFA
-1189 RTDAIRIEGPAADI
+1189 RTDAIRIAGPAAEI

-1277 VVEREVRERAPGKPP
+1277 VVEREARERAPSKPAPTGKP
-1292 AEGAPAATPGAP
+1292 AA
-1304 GRSPR
+1304 SPR

>member
-14 RYAITATALALVA
+14 RYAITASALALVA
-27 IALLVGAASQ
+27 LALLVGAASQ
-37 ALPLAEQRPQ
+37 ALPLAEEHPQ
-47 QIAAWLSERA
+47 QIAQWLSQRA
-57 GQPIAFDRLQTEW
+57 GQQIAFDRLQTEW

-79 DGLRIGPHGEVRVG
+79 DGLRIGPQGEVRIG
-93 QAEILLAMYAGLLP
+93 QAEVLLAMYAGLLP

-119 ALTLQR
+119 ALTLRR

-131 SVQGLPAGRRSDPL
+131 SVQGLPSARHSDPL

-154 QVAEARLRVAAPS
+154 QLADARLQVVAPS
-167 IGVDTTLPRIDLRL
+167 IGLETRLPRIDLRL

-187 VKVGSRA
+187 MKVGSRS
-194 WIDLQRAPLTTVIAF
+194 WIDLKRAPLTAVLEF

-216 STYAQADPA
+216 NVYAQADPA
-225 DLAAWAALLQFGG
+225 DLSAWASLLQFGD

-258 ITAVTVDADLQQLRL
+258 IAAVTVDADLQQLRL
-273 SGAALPEQTARRTL
+273 SGAALPDETARRTL
-287 VWERLQARARW
+287 TWERLQARARW
-298 QTIDG
+298 QTIEG
-303 GWRMDAPLLRL
+303 GWRVDAPLLRL
-314 GQAARLQRLDG
+314 GQAATLQHLDG
-325 LSIAGGRRYAVVG
+325 LSIAGGRHYAVVG
-338 KHLDVSGLIAAAALS
+338 KQVDVSGLIAAAALS
-353 EQLSPGLRRWLSLSR
+353 ERLSPGVRRWLSLSK
-368 PQLRLADLQI
+368 PQLRVADLQI
-378 AGEQGGAVR
+378 AGEQGGALR
-387 AQGRIEELGFL
+387 AQARIEELGFL
-398 PVGNAPGISG
+398 PVGNSPGISG
-408 LRGRIDGDA
+408 LRGNIDGDA
-417 QAIQLDPAADAT
+417 QGVELDTAPDAT

-436 GFGVVHEL
+436 GFGVVHEI
-444 QLAGSIVGWRDG
+444 QLAGKIVGWREG
-456 AGWQVATPALR
+456 TGWQVATAALR
-467 VQARDYGASVRGGL
+467 VQAKEYGANVRGGL

-488 RPRIQ
+488 RPRMQ
-493 LATQLDDVALPVAR
+493 LAAQLDDVALPVAR

-512 SKMSKAAID
+512 SKLSKAAID
-521 WLDTA
+521 WLDMA
-526 VAGGVITGGTGLVSG
+526 VAGGTVTGGTGLISG
-541 DLDDWPFDNND
+541 DLDEWPFDTND

-559 QIRDGVIPFNPD
+559 QIRDGVIRFSPD

-585 GNGFSLQGKGE
+585 GNGFSLQGKGD
-596 LAGAPIASLEAGI
+596 LAGTPIASLDAGI
-609 PSFATSELYVRAST
+609 ASFATSELYVRAST
-623 RADAAQLLGMLR
+623 QADAAQLLGTLR

-640 QRYGDTLRN
+640 RRYGDTLRN

-667 TGGVG
+667 TKGVG

-679 ALQGARLG
+679 ALQGAQLA

-706 SGFAA
+706 TGFAA
-711 ERLSVQHQGRSGELS
+711 EQLSVQHQGRSGELS
-726 LRAGGFVQDPKQAFE
+726 LRAGGFVHDPRQAFE
-741 ACFGATL
+741 ARLGATL

-769 SAPWQVGVDVPLT
+769 SAPWQVGVDVPLPP
-782 SPGQADAQALLTLRS
+782 PGQTGANAMLTLRS
-797 QLVGITLDLPAPL
+797 DLVGTTLDLPAPL
-810 DKAATQPLDT
+810 DKAAPQPLDT
-820 QVRVALPVGDGDIDV
+820 QVKVALPVGDGDIDV

-842 LKASSQGNQTGVRV
+842 LKASSHGERTGVRV

-882 AIDWISLARGSSE
+882 AIDWISLARSSSDA
-895 PDMPP
+895 DMPP
-900 LPGQPAA
+900 LPGQPAI
-907 PKQDAVPLQ
+907 PKKDAVPLQ

-948 TLDGPSLAGQLS
+948 TLDGPSLAGQLT
-960 VPNADGAAVQGKLS
+960 VPTADGATVQGTLK

-983 PAEPAAPEPGDPL
+983 PAEPVAPEPGDPL

-1015 IPPLSLDIDDL
+1015 IPPLALDIDDL

-1069 KGDSASTRLSARV
+1069 KGAAASTRLSARV

-1126 GDLKIDVRNG
+1126 GNLRVDVRNG

-1175 NKLDGQVRFGEGFA
+1175 NKLAGEVRFGEGFA

-1277 VVEREVRERAPGKPP
+1277 VVEREARERAPSK
-1292 AEGAPAATPGAP
+1292 PAAPTAMPGTPRPP

>member
-14 RYAITATALALVA
+14 RYAITACALAVVA
-27 IALLVGAASQ
+27 VALLVGAASQ
-37 ALPLAEQRPQ
+37 ALPLAEEHPQ
-47 QIAAWLSERA
+47 QIADWLSQRA
-57 GQPIAFDRLQTEW
+57 GQPIAFDRLDTEW

-93 QAEILLAMYAGLLP
+93 QAEVLLAMYAGLLP

-131 SVQGLPAGRRSDPL
+131 SVQGLPSGKRSDPL

-154 QVAEARLRVAAPS
+154 QLAEARLKVNAPS
-167 IGVDTTLPRIDLRL
+167 IGLDTALPRIDLRL
-181 RVNGST
+181 RVSGST
-187 VKVGSRA
+187 VKVGSRS
-194 WIDLQRAPLTTVIAF
+194 WIDLKRAPLTAVLQF

-216 STYAQADPA
+216 SAYAQADPA
-225 DLAAWAALLQFGG
+225 DLAAWASLLQVGG

-258 ITAVTVDADLQQLRL
+258 ITGVTVDADLTQIAL
-273 SGAALPEQTARRTL
+273 SGEPLPDETARRTL
-287 VWERLQARARW
+287 RWERLQARARW
-298 QTIDG
+298 HTIDG
-303 GWRMDAPLLRL
+303 GWRLDAPVLRL
-314 GQAARLQRLDG
+314 GQAAALQHLDG
-325 LSIAGGRRYAVVG
+325 LSIAGGRHYAVVARQG
-338 KHLDVSGLIAAAALS
+338 EVSGLIAAAALS
-353 EQLSPGLRRWLSLSR
+353 DQLSPALRRWLTLSK
-368 PQLRLADLQI
+368 PQLRVADLQI

-387 AQGRIEELGFL
+387 AQGQIEELGFL
-398 PVGNAPGISG
+398 PVGNSPGISG

-417 QAIQLDPAADAT
+417 QGGELETAPDAT
-429 LRFDWPT
+429 VRFDWPT
-436 GFGVVHEL
+436 GFGVVHEI
-444 QLAGSIVGWRDG
+444 QLAGKIVGWREG

-467 VQARDYGASVRGGL
+467 VQARDYGANVRGGL

-488 RPRIQ
+488 RPRMQ
-493 LATQLDDVALPVAR
+493 LAAQLDDVALPVAR

-521 WLDTA
+521 WLDMA
-526 VAGGVITGGTGLVSG
+526 VAGGVVTGGTGLVSG
-541 DLDDWPFDNND
+541 DLDQWPFDDND

-559 QIRDGVIPFNPD
+559 QIREGTIRFSPD
-571 WPAMEQ
+571 WPAMDQ
-577 VQADLRFI
+577 VQADLRFV
-585 GNGFSLQGKGE
+585 GNGFSLQGSGD
-596 LAGAPIASLEAGI
+596 LAGTPIAQLDAGI
-609 PSFATSELYVRAST
+609 PSFKTSELYVRAST
-623 RADAAQLLGMLR
+623 QADAAQLLGMLR

-649 LTVSGPAAVSF
+649 LSVSGPATVRF

-667 TGGVG
+667 TNGVG

-679 ALQGARLG
+679 ALQGAKLA

-711 ERLSVQHQGRSGELS
+711 EHLSVQHQGRTGELA
-726 LRAGGFVQDPKQAFE
+726 LRAGGFVQDPRQAFE
-741 ACFGATL
+741 ARFGATV
-748 DAKELFDR
+748 DVKELFDR

-769 SAPWQVGVDVPLT
+769 SAPWQVGVDVPLPT
-782 SPGQADAQALLTLRS
+782 PGQADAQALLTLRS
-797 QLVGITLDLPAPL
+797 ELVGTTLDLPAPL
-810 DKAATQPLDT
+810 DKAASQPLDT
-820 QVRVALPVGDGDIDV
+820 QVKLALPVGDGDIDV

-842 LKASSQGNQTGVRV
+842 LKASSHGDQTGVRV

-882 AIDWISLARGSSE
+882 AIDWISLARGSSDSDA
-895 PDMPP
+895 DMPP
-900 LPGQPAA
+900 LPGQPAT
-907 PKQDAVPLQ
+907 PRKDAVPLQ

-948 TLDGPSLAGQLS
+948 TLDGPSLAGQLT
-960 VPNADGAAVQGKLS
+960 VPNADGGIVQGKLS
-974 TVHWQPVAA
+974 TVRWQPVADA
-983 PAEPAAPEPGDPL
+983 PEPAAPEPGDPL

-1015 IPPLSLDIDDL
+1015 IPPLALDIDDL
-1026 QVGKMTLGAA
+1026 RVGKMTLGAA
-1036 TLRSSRLT
+1036 ILRSSRLT
-1044 DGMQVDQLQLRSND
+1044 DGMQVDQLQLRSDD
-1058 QNIGLTGAWRG
+1058 QSIGLTGAWRG
-1069 KGDSASTRLSARV
+1069 KGDAASTRLSARV

-1126 GDLKIDVRNG
+1126 GNLKVDVRNG

-1175 NKLDGQVRFGEGFA
+1175 NTLDGEVRFGDGFA
-1189 RTDAIRIEGPAADI
+1189 RTDAIRIAGPAAEI

-1277 VVEREVRERAPGKPP
+1277 VVEREARERAPSKPVPAGKP
-1292 AEGAPAATPGAP
+1292 AAP
-1304 GRSPR
+1304 PR